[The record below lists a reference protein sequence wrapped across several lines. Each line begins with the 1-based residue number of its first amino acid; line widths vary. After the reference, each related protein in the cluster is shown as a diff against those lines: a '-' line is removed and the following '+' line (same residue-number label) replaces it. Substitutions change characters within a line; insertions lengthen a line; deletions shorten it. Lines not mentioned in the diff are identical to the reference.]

1 MKGGF
6 GKFLTFI
13 LGLVVGVLLVGG
25 TIAGVVYYAVAAVSV
40 NDVENYTKQE
50 FTFIDKDAEIRNK
63 SILDIYDMVKGGN
76 IKETTVSDA
85 KRIFGIDII
94 KILENSLEITV
105 DDKSREMLDAMK
117 VADVFKDNN
126 LKVVLNCFTLGDVLK
141 KADIDTTSGL
151 ASKPIVQEHISEPVI
166 DGFNALLK
174 SLEINEMTI
183 AEMQYLL
190 GVSFGA
196 GGVLDTVANVK
207 IGDLNSAINNIK
219 LEDVL
224 PDFDRDFYAEWDYQ
238 NNTAVLYRRSRAQ
251 FSPKTLIAANGTS
264 ECFEYVSNDKKVSGE
279 TYYLL
284 DADAGTI
291 KVSDDGNWKLKAGAE
306 LPYFKNRYDKSGNQN
321 RFGIAYVVPEDSHG
335 MTVTERYDADYSTKN
350 ESGLFY
356 YEYDFV
362 TATEAGVEYFYRVGA
377 AVRTKIQDATGTEP
391 AKYAEIIEWRGYV
404 ETTKADYFEAEPWK
418 TYGYSRDGKVTDE
431 ELREHPSTDSLARYA
446 LVHVGK
452 SEPVL
457 KALADETLNTLD
469 GAIGD
474 MKLGQVIEITDDSA
488 DILKKLKDSKI
499 SEIDK
504 DVKNVKV
511 GDIMKVVSDTTAE
524 KATDGA
530 YIALPA
536 LSAGKEYSGTFI
548 TAKYRDKTVDEDKT
562 VFLVKYKDGLTGF
575 GDRYNITEKASN
587 RVVVELAKKT
597 IGELQ
602 TVGIDD
608 LINTARLSDVMDIDG
623 DVFVSGDD
631 FLSIPKE
638 FVLDVDAKN
647 ENGFFRLAAKGEK
660 AEYKRVY
667 EGDGN
672 AVVKKLSTIGVNNIA
687 ARMDAV
693 VNSTLLKEV
702 VKVKE
707 RYKLRVATA
716 ADTGRKKYISLT
728 DVYVDPVY
736 EATEYAGTF
745 NVGYVDTDPD
755 TDIKFVRARGTIE
768 AGVTQY
774 VIVDKASSGV
784 LVGLQDKTIGTLS
797 TGVDEVV
804 NGATLSDVLEID
816 GKVYV
821 KATGF
826 DAAVATSYDKIGQHV
841 AYYKDGNLFLEA
853 GYVRNNNGDYVYL
866 DKEQDGTPVNDHIK
880 FGTLYNE
887 HGVAEANGAYF
898 KYNGNLYKLSDYK
911 RYKFDGETATVYY
924 ACIYNGESDKIL
936 SKMATMTVKDLAD
949 SGTMDKIVKD
959 MRIGDVMELN
969 DKNSVLYGLGNSK
982 ISSIEAEVSD
992 KIKVAT
998 LRDLN
1003 KWGNLGLKETDDELK
1018 KKVYYNGATIEV
1030 GDMKAVEFLIF
1041 AIKALPTL

>member
-13 LGLVVGVLLVGG
+13 LGIVVGVLLVGG

-105 DDKSREMLDAMK
+105 DDKSRETLGALK
-117 VADVFKDNN
+117 VADVFKDDN

-141 KADIDTTSGL
+141 KTGIDTTTGL

-174 SLEINEMTI
+174 SLELNEMTI

-219 LEDVL
+219 FEDVL
-224 PDFDRDFYAEWDYQ
+224 PDFDRDLYTEWDYQ

-251 FSPKTLIAANGTS
+251 FPQKTLIAANGTS
-264 ECFEYVSNDKKVSGE
+264 EYFEYVSNDKKVSGE

-431 ELREHPSTDSLARYA
+431 ELQEHPSTDSLARYA
-446 LVHVGK
+446 LMHVGK

-511 GDIMKVVSDTTAE
+511 GDIMKVVSVTTAE
-524 KATDGA
+524 KATDGE

-536 LSAGKEYSGTFI
+536 LSAGKEYKGTFI
-548 TAKYRDKTVDEDKT
+548 TAKDGDKTVY
-562 VFLVKYKDGLTGF
+562 LVKYKDGLAGF

-587 RVVVELAKKT
+587 GVVVALSEKT

-602 TVGIDD
+602 TAGIDD
-608 LINTARLSDVMDIDG
+608 LINTARLSDVMDVDG
-623 DVFVSGDD
+623 DVFV
-631 FLSIPKE
+631 
-638 FVLDVDAKN
+638 LDSTADAKFILDEDANN
-647 ENGFFRLAAKGEK
+647 ENGFFRLAAAGET

-687 ARMDAV
+687 ARMDDV
-693 VNSTLLKEV
+693 VNSTLLKEIV
-702 VKVKE
+702 EVKE
-707 RYKLRVATA
+707 RYKLKVATA
-716 ADTGRKKYISLT
+716 ADIGNTSVRKYISLA
-728 DVYVDPVY
+728 DVYAAP
-736 EATEYAGTF
+736 EYAGTF
-745 NVGYVDTDPD
+745 NVGYVETDPD
-755 TDIKFVRARGTIE
+755 TDIKFVRARGTIA

-821 KATGF
+821 KATDF
-826 DAAVATSYDKIGQHV
+826 DAAVATSYEKIGQHV

-887 HGVAEANGAYF
+887 HGVAETNGAYF

-911 RYKFDGETATVYY
+911 RYKFDGETATEYY
-924 ACIYNGESDKIL
+924 ACIYDGESDKIL

-969 DKNSVLYGLGNSK
+969 DTNSILYGLGNSK

-998 LRDLN
+998 LGELN
-1003 KWGNLGLKETDDELK
+1003 AWGNLGLTEAELNK
-1018 KKVYYNGATIEV
+1018 TIAGV
-1030 GDMKAVEFLIF
+1030 PIGNMKAVEFIRYV
-1041 AIKALPTL
+1041 ISTLP

>member
-105 DDKSREMLDAMK
+105 DDKSRETLGALK
-117 VADVFKDNN
+117 VADVFKDDN

-141 KADIDTTSGL
+141 KTGIDTTTGL

-174 SLEINEMTI
+174 SLELNEMTI

-219 LEDVL
+219 FEDVL
-224 PDFDRDFYAEWDYQ
+224 PDFDRDLYTEWDYQ

-251 FSPKTLIAANGTS
+251 FPQKTLIAANGTS
-264 ECFEYVSNDKKVSGE
+264 EYFEYVSNDKKVSGE

-291 KVSDDGNWKLKAGAE
+291 KVNNDGNWKLKAGAE

-321 RFGIAYVVPEDSHG
+321 RFGVAYVVPVDKNG
-335 MTVTERYDADYSTKN
+335 MTVTERFSDNACTVSD

-431 ELREHPSTDSLARYA
+431 ELQEHPSTDSLARYA
-446 LVHVGK
+446 LMHVGK

-511 GDIMKVVSDTTAE
+511 GDIMKVVSVTTAE
-524 KATDGA
+524 KATDGE

-536 LSAGKEYSGTFI
+536 LSAGKEYKGTFI
-548 TAKYRDKTVDEDKT
+548 TAKDGDKTVY
-562 VFLVKYKDGLTGF
+562 LVKYKDGLAGF

-587 RVVVELAKKT
+587 GVVVALADKT

-602 TVGIDD
+602 TAGIDD
-608 LINTARLSDVMDIDG
+608 LINTARLSDVMDVDG
-623 DVFVSGDD
+623 DVFV
-631 FLSIPKE
+631 
-638 FVLDVDAKN
+638 LDSTADAKFILDEDANN
-647 ENGFFRLAAKGEK
+647 ENGFFRLAAAGET

-687 ARMDAV
+687 ARMDDV

-702 VKVKE
+702 VEVKE
-707 RYKLRVATA
+707 RYKLKVATA
-716 ADTGRKKYISLT
+716 ADIGNTSVRKYISLA
-728 DVYVDPVY
+728 DVYAAPD
-736 EATEYAGTF
+736 YAGTF
-745 NVGYVDTDPD
+745 NVGYVETDPD

-768 AGVTQY
+768 ASVTQY

-821 KATGF
+821 KATDF

-853 GYVRNNNGDYVYL
+853 GYVRNNNGDYVLLSSGYYKPTARF
-866 DKEQDGTPVNDHIK
+866 DKTGGSYTSSPDGEWFQI
-880 FGTLYNE
+880 GTEWHNM
-887 HGVAEANGAYF
+887 N
-898 KYNGNLYKLSDYK
+898 DYK
-911 RYKFDGETATVYY
+911 RYNFDGETATEYY
-924 ACIYNGESDKIL
+924 ACIYDGESDKIL

-969 DKNSVLYGLGNSK
+969 DKNSILYGLGNSK

-998 LRDLN
+998 LRELN
-1003 KWGNLGLKETDDELK
+1003 AWGNLGMSE
-1018 KKVYYNGATIEV
+1018 ATL
-1030 GDMKAVEFLIF
+1030 D
-1041 AIKALPTL
+1041 AIKTANGGKDLTASEFFKGLKVGVDATGKPIIYFSLS

>member
-63 SILDIYDMVKGGN
+63 SILDIYDMMKGGN
-76 IKETTVSDA
+76 IKDTTVSDA

-105 DDKSREMLDAMK
+105 DDKSRETLGALK
-117 VADVFKDNN
+117 VADVFKDDN

-141 KADIDTTSGL
+141 KTGIDTTTGL

-174 SLEINEMTI
+174 SLELNEMTI

-207 IGDLNSAINNIK
+207 IGDLNSAINDIK
-219 LEDVL
+219 FEDVL
-224 PDFDRDFYAEWDYQ
+224 PDFDRDFYAEWDK
-238 NNTAVLYRRSRAQ
+238 TGAVLYKKESGGEIKLKQ
-251 FSPKTLIAANGTS
+251 LIEADGTS
-264 ECFEYVSNDKKVSGE
+264 EFFKFVNTEAKDPAK
-279 TYYLL
+279 TYYKLNREE
-284 DADAGTI
+284 GTI
-291 KVSDDGNWKLKAGAE
+291 KVSDDGNWELIKE
-306 LPYFKNRYDKSGNQN
+306 LPDFNNRYDISGKRN
-321 RFGIAYVVPEDSHG
+321 RFGLAYVVLVDDNQIKITKRYADRDCTVENEDG
-335 MTVTERYDADYSTKN
+335 MYYFKYTKDAAGTNYRY
-350 ESGLFY
+350 
-356 YEYDFV
+356 
-362 TATEAGVEYFYRVGA
+362 GA
-377 AVRTKIQDATGTEP
+377 AIRTKIQDATGTEP

-431 ELREHPSTDSLARYA
+431 ELTEYSSTDSLVRYA
-446 LVHVGK
+446 LMHVGK

-511 GDIMKVVSDTTAE
+511 GDIMKVVSVTTAE

-536 LSAGKEYSGTFI
+536 LSAGKEYKGTFI
-548 TAKYRDKTVDEDKT
+548 TAKDEDKT
-562 VFLVKYKDGLTGF
+562 VYLVKYKDGLAGF
-575 GDRYNITEKASN
+575 GDRYNIIEKASN
-587 RVVVELAKKT
+587 RVVVALADKT

-602 TVGIDD
+602 TAGIDD
-608 LINTARLSDVMDIDG
+608 LVNAARLSDVMDVDG
-623 DVFVSGDD
+623 DVFV
-631 FLSIPKE
+631 
-638 FVLDVDAKN
+638 LDSTADAKFILDLDAHG
-647 ENGFFRLAAKGEK
+647 ENGFFRLAAAGET

-672 AVVKKLSTIGVNNIA
+672 AVIKKLSTIGVNNIA
-687 ARMDAV
+687 ARMDDV

-702 VKVKE
+702 VEVKE
-707 RYKLRVATA
+707 RYKLKVATA
-716 ADTGRKKYISLT
+716 AEIGNTSVRKYISLA
-728 DVYVDPVY
+728 DVYAAP
-736 EATEYAGTF
+736 EYAGTF
-745 NVGYVDTDPD
+745 NVGYVETDPD
-755 TDIKFVRARGTIE
+755 TDIKFVRARGTI
-768 AGVTQY
+768 ATGVTQY

-821 KATGF
+821 KAADF
-826 DAAVATSYDKIGQHV
+826 DAAVATSHDKIGQHV

-853 GYVRNNNGDYVYL
+853 GYVRNNNGDYVLLSSGYYKPTARF
-866 DKEQDGTPVNDHIK
+866 DKTGESYTSSSDGEWFQI
-880 FGTLYNE
+880 GTEWHNM
-887 HGVAEANGAYF
+887 N
-898 KYNGNLYKLSDYK
+898 DYK
-911 RYKFDGETATVYY
+911 RYNFDGETAAEYY
-924 ACIYNGESDKIL
+924 ACIYDGESDKIL

-969 DKNSVLYGLGNSK
+969 DTNSVLYGLGNSK
-982 ISSIEAEVSD
+982 ISSIEAEVTD

-998 LRDLN
+998 IRDLN
-1003 KWGNLGLKETDDELK
+1003 KWGSLGLTEEELNK
-1018 KKVYYNGATIEV
+1018 TVKGTTIKVGE
-1030 GDMKAVEFLIF
+1030 MKAADFIRIAIRF
-1041 AIKALPTL
+1041 ATE

>member
-105 DDKSREMLDAMK
+105 DDKSRETLGALK
-117 VADVFKDNN
+117 VADVFKDDN

-141 KADIDTTSGL
+141 KTGIDTTTGL

-219 LEDVL
+219 FEDVL
-224 PDFDRDFYAEWDYQ
+224 PDFDRDLYTEWDYQ

-251 FSPKTLIAANGTS
+251 FPQKTLIAANGTS
-264 ECFEYVSNDKKVSGE
+264 EYFEYVPNDKKVSGE

-350 ESGLFY
+350 ESGMFY

-431 ELREHPSTDSLARYA
+431 ELTEYSSTDSLVRYA
-446 LVHVGK
+446 LMHVGK

-511 GDIMKVVSDTTAE
+511 GDIMKVVSVTTAE
-524 KATDGA
+524 KATDGE

-536 LSAGKEYSGTFI
+536 LSAGKEYKGTFI
-548 TAKYRDKTVDEDKT
+548 TAKDGDKTVY
-562 VFLVKYKDGLTGF
+562 LVKYKDGLAGF

-587 RVVVELAKKT
+587 GVVVALADKT

-602 TVGIDD
+602 TAGIDD
-608 LINTARLSDVMDIDG
+608 LVNAARLSSVMDIDG

-631 FLSIPKE
+631 FPSIPKE
-638 FVLDVDAKN
+638 YVLDGTDR
-647 ENGFFRLAAKGEK
+647 NGFFRLAAAGET

-707 RYKLRVATA
+707 RYKLKVATA
-716 ADTGRKKYISLT
+716 ADIDNTSVRKYISLA
-728 DVYVDPVY
+728 DVYA
-736 EATEYAGTF
+736 ATDYAGTF
-745 NVGYVDTDPD
+745 NVGYVESDPD
-755 TDIKFVRARGTIE
+755 TDIKFVRATGTI
-768 AGVTQY
+768 ATGVTQY

-821 KATGF
+821 KATDF
-826 DAAVATSYDKIGQHV
+826 DAAVALSHDKIGQHV

-887 HGVAEANGAYF
+887 HGVEETDGAYF

-911 RYKFDGETATVYY
+911 RYKFDGETATEYY
-924 ACIYNGESDKIL
+924 ACIYDGESDKIL

-969 DKNSVLYGLGNSK
+969 DKNSILYGLGNSK
-982 ISSIEAEVSD
+982 ISSIEDEVSD

-998 LRDLN
+998 LRELN
-1003 KWGNLGLKETDDELK
+1003 AWGNLGMSE
-1018 KKVYYNGATIEV
+1018 ATL
-1030 GDMKAVEFLIF
+1030 D
-1041 AIKALPTL
+1041 AIKAANGGKDLTASEFFKGLNARFVDGKLEIYFKFE

>member
-105 DDKSREMLDAMK
+105 DDKSRETLGALK
-117 VADVFKDNN
+117 VADVFKGDN

-141 KADIDTTSGL
+141 KTGIDTTTGL

-219 LEDVL
+219 FEDVL
-224 PDFDRDFYAEWDYQ
+224 PDFDRDFYAEW
-238 NNTAVLYRRSRAQ
+238 NNTGAVLYKKESGGEIKLKQ
-251 FSPKTLIAANGTS
+251 LIEADGTS
-264 ECFEYVSNDKKVSGE
+264 EFFKFVNTEAKDPAK
-279 TYYLL
+279 TYYKLNREE
-284 DADAGTI
+284 GTI
-291 KVSDDGNWKLKAGAE
+291 KVSDDGNWELIKE
-306 LPYFKNRYDKSGNQN
+306 LPDFNNRYDISGKRN
-321 RFGIAYVVPEDSHG
+321 RFGLAYVVLVDDNGIKITKRYADKECTVENEDG
-335 MTVTERYDADYSTKN
+335 MYYFKYTKDAAGTNYRY
-350 ESGLFY
+350 
-356 YEYDFV
+356 
-362 TATEAGVEYFYRVGA
+362 GA
-377 AVRTKIQDATGTEP
+377 AIRTKIEGTDP
-391 AKYAEIIEWRGYV
+391 AQYKEVIEWRGYV
-404 ETTKADYFEAEPWK
+404 ETTDGFVNTTPE
-418 TYGYSRDGKVTDE
+418 TYGYSSLAQYEKE
-431 ELREHPSTDSLARYA
+431 ELVKQETPDLIICA

-511 GDIMKVVSDTTAE
+511 GDIMKVVSVTTAE

-536 LSAGKEYSGTFI
+536 LPAGKEYKGTFI
-548 TAKYRDKTVDEDKT
+548 TAKDGDKTVY
-562 VFLVKYKDGLTGF
+562 LVKYKDGLIGF

-587 RVVVELAKKT
+587 GVVVALADKT

-602 TVGIDD
+602 TAGIDD
-608 LINTARLSDVMDIDG
+608 LVNAARLSDVMDVDG
-623 DVFVSGDD
+623 DVFVEDASG
-631 FLSIPKE
+631 E
-638 FVLDVDAKN
+638 FVLDVDSAGK
-647 ENGFFRLAAKGEK
+647 NGFFRLATAGET

-667 EGDGN
+667 EGGGN

-687 ARMDAV
+687 ARMDDV

-702 VKVKE
+702 VEVKE
-707 RYKLRVATA
+707 RYELKKATTDEI
-716 ADTGRKKYISLT
+716 ADNSIKKYFDLT
-728 DVYVDPVY
+728 AIYGNAETVF
-736 EATEYAGTF
+736 EGAF
-745 NVGYVDTDPD
+745 NVGY
-755 TDIKFVRARGTIE
+755 DIEDSDKKDIRFVSVGDAALPAGT
-768 AGVTQY
+768 TQY
-774 VIVDKASSGV
+774 VIAKKASSGV

-797 TGVDEVV
+797 TGIDEVV
-804 NGATLSDVLEID
+804 NRATLLDVLEID
-816 GKVYV
+816 GRVYV
-821 KATGF
+821 KAN
-826 DAAVATSYDKIGQHV
+826 DYADAVALSNAKIGQHV
-841 AYYKDGNLFLEA
+841 AYYKEANLFLEA
-853 GYVRNNNGDYVYL
+853 DYIRNNKGTYVFIDAKYY
-866 DKEQDGTPVNDHIK
+866 K
-880 FGTLYNE
+880 F
-887 HGVAEANGAYF
+887 
-898 KYNGNLYKLSDYK
+898 GNLYKETATGYVVDNDNGTHFLYEGNYYKIADYK
-911 RYKFDGETATVYY
+911 RYNFDGETVTEFY
-924 ACIYNGESDKIL
+924 ACVYEGKTEKIL
-936 SKMATMTVKDLAD
+936 AKMATMTIQDLAKE
-949 SGTMDKIVKD
+949 GTMEKVMND
-959 MRIGDVMELN
+959 MRLNEVMKIK
-969 DKNSVLYGLGNSK
+969 DSTSILYGLDNSK
-982 ISSIEAEVSD
+982 LSSIEAEVTD
-992 KIKVAT
+992 KIKDAT
-998 LRDLN
+998 LRELN
-1003 KWGNLGLKETDDELK
+1003 IWGNLGLKETDDELK

-1030 GDMKAVEFLIF
+1030 GDMKAVEFLIL
-1041 AIKALPTL
+1041 AIKALPTLP

>member
-40 NDVENYTKQE
+40 NDVEKYTKQE

-105 DDKSREMLDAMK
+105 DAKSRETLGAMK

-141 KADIDTTSGL
+141 KTGIDTTSGL

-219 LEDVL
+219 FEDVL

-251 FSPKTLIAANGTS
+251 FAQKTLIAANGTS
-264 ECFEYVSNDKKVSGE
+264 EYFEYVSNDKKVSGE

-362 TATEAGVEYFYRVGA
+362 TTTETGVEYFYRVGA

-431 ELREHPSTDSLARYA
+431 ELREYPSTDSLARYA

-511 GDIMKVVSDTTAE
+511 GDIMKVVSVTTAE

-536 LSAGKEYSGTFI
+536 LSAGKEYKGTFI
-548 TAKYRDKTVDEDKT
+548 TAKDGDKTVY
-562 VFLVKYKDGLTGF
+562 LVKYKDGLTGF
-575 GDRYNITEKASN
+575 GDRYNIKEKASN
-587 RVVVELAKKT
+587 GVVVALADKT

-602 TVGIDD
+602 TAGIDD
-608 LINTARLSDVMDIDG
+608 LINTALLSDVMDIDG
-623 DVFVSGDD
+623 DVFVEDASG
-631 FLSIPKE
+631 E
-638 FVLDVDAKN
+638 FILDLDENN
-647 ENGFFRLAAKGEK
+647 ENGFFRLAAGET
-660 AEYKRVY
+660 AEHKYKRVY

-687 ARMDAV
+687 ARMDDV

-702 VKVKE
+702 VEVKE

-716 ADTGRKKYISLT
+716 ADIDNTSVRKYISLA
-728 DVYVDPVY
+728 DVYAAP
-736 EATEYAGTF
+736 EYAGTF
-745 NVGYVDTDPD
+745 NVGYVETDPD
-755 TDIKFVRARGTIE
+755 TDIKFVRATGTIA

-821 KATGF
+821 KAADF
-826 DAAVATSYDKIGQHV
+826 DAAVATSYEKIGQHV

-880 FGTLYNE
+880 FGTRYNE
-887 HGVAEANGAYF
+887 HGVEEADGAYF

-911 RYKFDGETATVYY
+911 RFKFDGETAAEYY
-924 ACIYNGESDKIL
+924 ACIYDGESDKIL

-969 DKNSVLYGLGNSK
+969 DKNSILYGLGNSK

-998 LRDLN
+998 LRELN
-1003 KWGNLGLKETDDELK
+1003 AWGNLGMSE
-1018 KKVYYNGATIEV
+1018 ATL
-1030 GDMKAVEFLIF
+1030 D
-1041 AIKALPTL
+1041 AIKAANGGKDLTASDFFKGLKVGVDATGKPIVYFSLS

>member
-105 DDKSREMLDAMK
+105 DDKSRETLGALK
-117 VADVFKDNN
+117 VADVFKDDN

-141 KADIDTTSGL
+141 KTGIDTTTGL

-174 SLEINEMTI
+174 SLELNEMTI

-219 LEDVL
+219 FEDVL
-224 PDFDRDFYAEWDYQ
+224 PDFDRDLYTEWDYQ

-251 FSPKTLIAANGTS
+251 FPQKTLIAANGTS
-264 ECFEYVSNDKKVSGE
+264 EYFEYVSNDKKVSGE

-291 KVSDDGNWKLKAGAE
+291 KVSDAGNWKLKAGAE

-404 ETTKADYFEAEPWK
+404 ETTKADYFAAEPWK

-431 ELREHPSTDSLARYA
+431 ELQEHPSTDSLARYA
-446 LVHVGK
+446 LMHVGK

-511 GDIMKVVSDTTAE
+511 GDIMKVVSVTTAE

-536 LSAGKEYSGTFI
+536 LSAGKEYKGTFI
-548 TAKYRDKTVDEDKT
+548 TAKDGDKTVY
-562 VFLVKYKDGLTGF
+562 LVKYKDGLAGF

-587 RVVVELAKKT
+587 GVVVALSEKT

-602 TVGIDD
+602 TAGIDD
-608 LINTARLSDVMDIDG
+608 LVNAARLSDVMDVDG
-623 DVFVSGDD
+623 DVFV
-631 FLSIPKE
+631 
-638 FVLDVDAKN
+638 LDSTADAKFILDEDANN
-647 ENGFFRLAAKGEK
+647 ENGFFRLAAAGET

-672 AVVKKLSTIGVNNIA
+672 AVIKKLSTIGVNNIA
-687 ARMDAV
+687 ARMDDV

-702 VKVKE
+702 VEVKE

-716 ADTGRKKYISLT
+716 AEIANTSVRKYISLA
-728 DVYVDPVY
+728 DVYAAP
-736 EATEYAGTF
+736 EYAGTF
-745 NVGYVDTDPD
+745 NVGYVETDPD
-755 TDIKFVRARGTIE
+755 TDIKFVRARGTIA

-821 KATGF
+821 KAADF
-826 DAAVATSYDKIGQHV
+826 DAAVATSHDKIGQHV

-853 GYVRNNNGDYVYL
+853 GYVRNNNGDYVLLSSGYYKPTARF
-866 DKEQDGTPVNDHIK
+866 DKTGGSYTSSPDGEWFQI
-880 FGTLYNE
+880 GTEWHNM
-887 HGVAEANGAYF
+887 N
-898 KYNGNLYKLSDYK
+898 DYK
-911 RYKFDGETATVYY
+911 RFKFDGETASEYY
-924 ACIYNGESDKIL
+924 ACIYDGESDKIL

-969 DKNSVLYGLGNSK
+969 DTNSILYELGNSK

-998 LRDLN
+998 LGELN
-1003 KWGNLGLKETDDELK
+1003 AWGNLGLTEAELNK
-1018 KKVYYNGATIEV
+1018 TIAGV
-1030 GDMKAVEFLIF
+1030 PIGNMKAVEFIRYV
-1041 AIKALPTL
+1041 ISTLP

>member
-76 IKETTVSDA
+76 IKETTVPDA

-105 DDKSREMLDAMK
+105 DDKSRETLGAMK

-141 KADIDTTSGL
+141 KTGIDTTSGL

-219 LEDVL
+219 FEDVL
-224 PDFDRDFYAEWDYQ
+224 PDFDRDLYTEWDYQ

-251 FSPKTLIAANGTS
+251 FPQKTLIAANGTS
-264 ECFEYVSNDKKVSGE
+264 EYFEYVSNDKKVSGE

-446 LVHVGK
+446 LMHVGK

-511 GDIMKVVSDTTAE
+511 GDIMKVVSVTTAK

-536 LSAGKEYSGTFI
+536 LSAGKEYKGTFI
-548 TAKYRDKTVDEDKT
+548 TAKDGDKTVY
-562 VFLVKYKDGLTGF
+562 LVKYKDGLAGF

-587 RVVVELAKKT
+587 GVVVALADKT

-602 TVGIDD
+602 TAGIDD
-608 LINTARLSDVMDIDG
+608 LVNAARLSDVMDVDG
-623 DVFVSGDD
+623 DVFV
-631 FLSIPKE
+631 
-638 FVLDVDAKN
+638 LDSTAEAKFILDEDAHG
-647 ENGFFRLAAKGEK
+647 ENGFFRLAAAGET

-687 ARMDAV
+687 ARMDDV

-702 VKVKE
+702 VEVKE

-716 ADTGRKKYISLT
+716 AAIGNTSVRKYISLA
-728 DVYVDPVY
+728 DVYAAPD
-736 EATEYAGTF
+736 YAGTF
-745 NVGYVDTDPD
+745 NVGYVETDPD
-755 TDIKFVRARGTIE
+755 KDIKFVRATGTIA

-821 KATGF
+821 KAADF
-826 DAAVATSYDKIGQHV
+826 DAAVATSYEKIGQHV

-853 GYVRNNNGDYVYL
+853 GYVRNNNGDYVL
-866 DKEQDGTPVNDHIK
+866 LSTG
-880 FGTLYNE
+880 
-887 HGVAEANGAYF
+887 YF
-898 KYNGNLYKLSDYK
+898 KPTSRFHKTGGSYTSSPDGEWFQIGTEWHNMNDYK
-911 RYKFDGETATVYY
+911 RFKFDGETATEYY

-982 ISSIEAEVSD
+982 ISSIEADVSD

-998 LRDLN
+998 LRELN
-1003 KWGNLGLKETDDELK
+1003 AWGNLGLTEAELNK
-1018 KKVYYNGATIEV
+1018 TVKGTTIKA
-1030 GDMKAVEFLIF
+1030 GDMKAADFIRI
-1041 AIKALPTL
+1041 AIRLATE

>member
-25 TIAGVVYYAVAAVSV
+25 TIAGVVYYAVAAVSI

-105 DDKSREMLDAMK
+105 DDKSRETLGALK
-117 VADVFKDNN
+117 IADVFKGDN

-141 KADIDTTSGL
+141 KTGIDTTEGL

-219 LEDVL
+219 FEDVL
-224 PDFDRDFYAEWDYQ
+224 PDFDRDFYAEWD
-238 NNTAVLYRRSRAQ
+238 NTGAVLYKKESGGEIKLKQ
-251 FSPKTLIAANGTS
+251 LIEADGTS
-264 ECFEYVSNDKKVSGE
+264 EFFKFVNTEAKDPAK
-279 TYYLL
+279 TYYKLNREE
-284 DADAGTI
+284 GTI
-291 KVSDDGNWKLKAGAE
+291 KVSDDGNWELIKE
-306 LPYFKNRYDKSGNQN
+306 LPDFNNRYDISGKRN
-321 RFGIAYVVPEDSHG
+321 RFGLAYVVLVDDNQIKITKRYADRDCTVESEDG
-335 MTVTERYDADYSTKN
+335 MYYFKYTKDAAGTNYRY
-350 ESGLFY
+350 
-356 YEYDFV
+356 
-362 TATEAGVEYFYRVGA
+362 GA
-377 AVRTKIQDATGTEP
+377 AIRTKIEGTDP
-391 AKYAEIIEWRGYV
+391 AQYKEVIEWRGYV
-404 ETTKADYFEAEPWK
+404 EATDGFVNTIPE
-418 TYGYSRDGKVTDE
+418 TYGYSSPAQYEKE
-431 ELREHPSTDSLARYA
+431 ELVKQETPDLIICA

-511 GDIMKVVSDTTAE
+511 GDIMKVVSVTTAE
-524 KATDGA
+524 KAADGE

-536 LSAGKEYSGTFI
+536 LPAGKEYKGTFI
-548 TAKYRDKTVDEDKT
+548 TAKDGDKTVY
-562 VFLVKYKDGLTGF
+562 LVKYKEGLVGF
-575 GDRYNITEKASN
+575 GDSDRYNITEKASN
-587 RVVVELAKKT
+587 GVVVALSEKT

-602 TVGIDD
+602 TAGIDD
-608 LINTARLSDVMDIDG
+608 LVNAARLSDVMDVDG
-623 DVFVSGDD
+623 DVFV
-631 FLSIPKE
+631 
-638 FVLDVDAKN
+638 LDSTADAKFILDLDAHG
-647 ENGFFRLAAKGEK
+647 ENGFFRLAAAGET

-687 ARMDAV
+687 ARMDDV

-702 VKVKE
+702 VEVKE

-716 ADTGRKKYISLT
+716 AEIADANVKKYISLT
-728 DVYVDPVY
+728 DVH
-736 EATEYAGTF
+736 EALEYAGTF
-745 NVGYVDTDPD
+745 NVGYVETDPG
-755 TDIKFVRARGTIE
+755 TDIKFVRATGTI
-768 AGVTQY
+768 ATGVTQY

-804 NGATLSDVLEID
+804 NGAALSDVLEID

-821 KATGF
+821 KATDF
-826 DAAVATSYDKIGQHV
+826 DAAVALSYAKIGQHV

-866 DKEQDGTPVNDHIK
+866 DKEQDGTMVNDHIK

-887 HGVAEANGAYF
+887 HGVEETDGAYF

-911 RYKFDGETATVYY
+911 RFKFDGETAAEYY
-924 ACIYNGESDKIL
+924 ACIYEGESDKIL

-969 DKNSVLYGLGNSK
+969 DKNSILYGLGNSK
-982 ISSIEAEVSD
+982 ISSIEAVVSD
-992 KIKVAT
+992 KIKGAT

-1003 KWGNLGLKETDDELK
+1003 TWGNLGMSEATLNAM
-1018 KKVYYNGATIEV
+1018 KVANDNEDLTAS
-1030 GDMKAVEFLIF
+1030 EFFKGLTFGYDASGKPIIYF
-1041 AIKALPTL
+1041 SLS

>member
-105 DDKSREMLDAMK
+105 DDKSRETLGALK
-117 VADVFKDNN
+117 VADVFKDDN

-141 KADIDTTSGL
+141 KTGIDTTTGL

-174 SLEINEMTI
+174 SLELNEMTI

-207 IGDLNSAINNIK
+207 IGDLNSAINDIK
-219 LEDVL
+219 FEDVL
-224 PDFDRDFYAEWDYQ
+224 PDFDRDLYTEWDYQ

-251 FSPKTLIAANGTS
+251 FPQKTLIAANGTS
-264 ECFEYVSNDKKVSGE
+264 EYFEYVSNDKKVSGE

-291 KVSDDGNWKLKAGAE
+291 KVSDAGNWKLKAGAE

-377 AVRTKIQDATGTEP
+377 AVRTKIQDATGSEP

-431 ELREHPSTDSLARYA
+431 ELQEHPSTDSLARYA
-446 LVHVGK
+446 LMHVGK

-511 GDIMKVVSDTTAE
+511 GDIMKVVSVTTAE

-536 LSAGKEYSGTFI
+536 LSAGKEYKGTFI
-548 TAKYRDKTVDEDKT
+548 TAKDGDKTVY
-562 VFLVKYKDGLTGF
+562 LVKYKDGLAGF

-587 RVVVELAKKT
+587 GVVVALADKT

-602 TVGIDD
+602 TAGIDD
-608 LINTARLSDVMDIDG
+608 LVNTARLSDVMDVDG
-623 DVFVSGDD
+623 DVFV
-631 FLSIPKE
+631 
-638 FVLDVDAKN
+638 LDSTADAKFILDKDAHG
-647 ENGFFRLAAKGEK
+647 ENGFFRLAAAGET

-672 AVVKKLSTIGVNNIA
+672 AVIKKLSTIGVNNIA
-687 ARMDAV
+687 ARMDDV

-702 VKVKE
+702 VEVKE
-707 RYKLRVATA
+707 RYKLKVATA
-716 ADTGRKKYISLT
+716 ADIGNTSVRKYISLA
-728 DVYVDPVY
+728 DVYAAP
-736 EATEYAGTF
+736 EYAGTF
-745 NVGYVDTDPD
+745 NVGYVETDPD
-755 TDIKFVRARGTIE
+755 TDIKFVRARGTIA

-804 NGATLSDVLEID
+804 NRATLSDVLEID

-821 KATGF
+821 KAADF
-826 DAAVATSYDKIGQHV
+826 DAAVATSHDKIGQHV

-853 GYVRNNNGDYVYL
+853 GYIRNNNGDYVLLSSGYYKPTARF
-866 DKEQDGTPVNDHIK
+866 DKTGGSYTSSPDGEWFQI
-880 FGTLYNE
+880 GTEWHNM
-887 HGVAEANGAYF
+887 N
-898 KYNGNLYKLSDYK
+898 DYK
-911 RYKFDGETATVYY
+911 RFKFDGETASEYY
-924 ACIYNGESDKIL
+924 ACIYDGESDKIL

-969 DKNSVLYGLGNSK
+969 DKNSILYGLGNSK

-998 LRDLN
+998 LRELN
-1003 KWGNLGLKETDDELK
+1003 AWGNLGMSE
-1018 KKVYYNGATIEV
+1018 ATL
-1030 GDMKAVEFLIF
+1030 D
-1041 AIKALPTL
+1041 AIKTANGGKDLTASEFFKGLKVGVDATGKPIIYFSLS

>member
-105 DDKSREMLDAMK
+105 DDKSRETLGALK
-117 VADVFKDNN
+117 VADVFKDDN

-141 KADIDTTSGL
+141 KTGIDTTTGL

-219 LEDVL
+219 FEDVL
-224 PDFDRDFYAEWDYQ
+224 PDFDRDFYAEWDK
-238 NNTAVLYRRSRAQ
+238 TGAVLYKKESGGEIKLKQ
-251 FSPKTLIAANGTS
+251 LIEADGTS
-264 ECFEYVSNDKKVSGE
+264 EFFKFVNTEAKDPAK
-279 TYYLL
+279 TYYKLNREE
-284 DADAGTI
+284 GTI
-291 KVSDDGNWKLKAGAE
+291 KVSDDGNWELIKE
-306 LPYFKNRYDKSGNQN
+306 LPDFNNRYDISGKRN
-321 RFGIAYVVPEDSHG
+321 RFGLAYVVLVDDNQIKITKRYADRDCTVENEDG
-335 MTVTERYDADYSTKN
+335 MYYFKYTKDAAGTNYRY
-350 ESGLFY
+350 
-356 YEYDFV
+356 
-362 TATEAGVEYFYRVGA
+362 GA
-377 AVRTKIQDATGTEP
+377 AIRTKIEGTDP
-391 AKYAEIIEWRGYV
+391 AQYKEVIEWRGYV
-404 ETTKADYFEAEPWK
+404 EATDGFVNTTPE
-418 TYGYSRDGKVTDE
+418 TYGYSSPAQYEKE
-431 ELREHPSTDSLARYA
+431 ELVKQETPDLIICA

-511 GDIMKVVSDTTAE
+511 GDIMKVVSVTTAE
-524 KATDGA
+524 KATDGE

-536 LSAGKEYSGTFI
+536 LSAGKEYKGTFI
-548 TAKYRDKTVDEDKT
+548 TAKDGDKTVY
-562 VFLVKYKDGLTGF
+562 LVKYKDGLAGF

-587 RVVVELAKKT
+587 GVVVALSEKT

-602 TVGIDD
+602 TAGIDD
-608 LINTARLSDVMDIDG
+608 LVNAARLSDVMDVDG
-623 DVFVSGDD
+623 DVFV
-631 FLSIPKE
+631 
-638 FVLDVDAKN
+638 LDSTADAKFILDEDANN
-647 ENGFFRLAAKGEK
+647 ENGFFRLAAAGET

-687 ARMDAV
+687 ARMDDV

-702 VKVKE
+702 VEVKE
-707 RYKLRVATA
+707 RYKLKVATA
-716 ADTGRKKYISLT
+716 ADKGNTSVRKYISLA
-728 DVYVDPVY
+728 DVYAAP
-736 EATEYAGTF
+736 EYAGTF
-745 NVGYVDTDPD
+745 NVGYVETDPD
-755 TDIKFVRARGTIE
+755 TDIKFVRARGTIA

-804 NGATLSDVLEID
+804 NRATLSDVLEID

-821 KATGF
+821 KAADF
-826 DAAVATSYDKIGQHV
+826 DAAVATSHDKIGQHV

-853 GYVRNNNGDYVYL
+853 GYVRNNNGDYVLLSSGYYKPTARF
-866 DKEQDGTPVNDHIK
+866 DKTGGSYTSSPDGEWFQI
-880 FGTLYNE
+880 GTEWHNM
-887 HGVAEANGAYF
+887 N
-898 KYNGNLYKLSDYK
+898 DYK
-911 RYKFDGETATVYY
+911 RFKFDGETADEYY
-924 ACIYNGESDKIL
+924 ACIYDGESDKIL

-969 DKNSVLYGLGNSK
+969 DTNSILYELGNSK

-998 LRDLN
+998 VGELN
-1003 KWGNLGLKETDDELK
+1003 AWGNLGLTEAELNK
-1018 KKVYYNGATIEV
+1018 TIAGV
-1030 GDMKAVEFLIF
+1030 PIGNMKAVEFIRYV
-1041 AIKALPTL
+1041 ISTLP

>member
-25 TIAGVVYYAVAAVSV
+25 TIAGVVYYAVAAVSI
-40 NDVENYTKQE
+40 NDVEKYTKQE
-50 FTFIDKDAEIRNK
+50 FTFIDKDAEIRSK

-105 DDKSREMLDAMK
+105 DDKSRETLGALK
-117 VADVFKDNN
+117 VADVFKDDN

-141 KADIDTTSGL
+141 KTGIDTTTGL
-151 ASKPIVQEHISEPVI
+151 ASKPLVQEHISEPVI

-174 SLEINEMTI
+174 SLELNEMTI

-219 LEDVL
+219 FEDVL
-224 PDFDRDFYAEWDYQ
+224 PDFDRDFYAEWD
-238 NNTAVLYRRSRAQ
+238 NTGAVLYKKESGGEIKLKQ
-251 FSPKTLIAANGTS
+251 LIEADGTS
-264 ECFEYVSNDKKVSGE
+264 EFFKFVNTEAKDPAK
-279 TYYLL
+279 TYYKLNREE
-284 DADAGTI
+284 GTI
-291 KVSDDGNWKLKAGAE
+291 KVSDDGNWELIKE
-306 LPYFKNRYDKSGNQN
+306 LPDFNNRYDISGKRN
-321 RFGIAYVVPEDSHG
+321 RFGLAYVVLVDDNQIKITKRYADRDCTIENEDG
-335 MTVTERYDADYSTKN
+335 MYYFKYTKDAAGTNYRY
-350 ESGLFY
+350 
-356 YEYDFV
+356 
-362 TATEAGVEYFYRVGA
+362 GA
-377 AVRTKIQDATGTEP
+377 AIRTKIEGTDP
-391 AKYAEIIEWRGYV
+391 AQYKEVIEWRGYV
-404 ETTKADYFEAEPWK
+404 EATDGFVNTTPE
-418 TYGYSRDGKVTDE
+418 TYGYSSPAQYEKE
-431 ELREHPSTDSLARYA
+431 ELVKQETPDLIICA

-511 GDIMKVVSDTTAE
+511 GDIMKVVSVTTAE

-536 LSAGKEYSGTFI
+536 LSAGKEYKGTFI
-548 TAKYRDKTVDEDKT
+548 TAKDGDKDVY
-562 VFLVKYKDGLTGF
+562 LVKYKDGLVGF
-575 GDRYNITEKASN
+575 GDRYNIREKASN
-587 RVVVELAKKT
+587 GVVVALADKT

-602 TVGIDD
+602 TAGIDD
-608 LINTARLSDVMDIDG
+608 LINTALLSGVMDIDG
-623 DVFVSGDD
+623 DVFVSD
-631 FLSIPKE
+631 STA
-638 FVLDVDAKN
+638 DAKFILDEDAHG
-647 ENGFFRLAAKGEK
+647 ENGFFRLAAAGET

-687 ARMDAV
+687 ARMDDV

-702 VKVKE
+702 VEVKE
-707 RYKLRVATA
+707 RYKLKVATA
-716 ADTGRKKYISLT
+716 TEIGDTSVRKYISLA
-728 DVYVDPVY
+728 DVYA
-736 EATEYAGTF
+736 ATDYAGTF
-745 NVGYVDTDPD
+745 NVGYVETDPD
-755 TDIKFVRARGTIE
+755 TDIKFVRATGTISE
-768 AGVTQY
+768 GVTQY
-774 VIVDKASSGV
+774 VIVEKASSGV

-804 NGATLSDVLEID
+804 NNAKLSDVLEID

-821 KATGF
+821 KATDF
-826 DAAVATSYDKIGQHV
+826 DEAVAISHDKIGQSV

-853 GYVRNNNGDYVYL
+853 GYVRNNNGDYVRL
-866 DKEQDGTPVNDHIK
+866 SSG
-880 FGTLYNE
+880 
-887 HGVAEANGAYF
+887 YF
-898 KYNGNLYKLSDYK
+898 KPTSRFNKIGGSYTSSPDGEWFQIGTEWHNMNDYK
-911 RYKFDGETATVYY
+911 RYKFDGENEEYY
-924 ACIYNGESDKIL
+924 ACIYDGESDKIL

-969 DKNSVLYGLGNSK
+969 DENSVLYGLGNSK

-992 KIKVAT
+992 KIKDAT
-998 LRDLN
+998 LRELN
-1003 KWGNLGLKETDDELK
+1003 TWGNLGMSE
-1018 KKVYYNGATIEV
+1018 ATH
-1030 GDMKAVEFLIF
+1030 D
-1041 AIKALPTL
+1041 AIKVANGGEDLTASEFFKGLNVRFVDGKLEIYFKFE

>member
-25 TIAGVVYYAVAAVSV
+25 TIAGVVYYAVAAVSI
-40 NDVENYTKQE
+40 NDVEKYTKQE
-50 FTFIDKDAEIRNK
+50 FTFIDKDAEIRSK

-105 DDKSREMLDAMK
+105 DDKSRETLGALK
-117 VADVFKDNN
+117 VADVFKDDN

-141 KADIDTTSGL
+141 KTGIDTTTGL
-151 ASKPIVQEHISEPVI
+151 ASKPLVQEHISEPVI

-174 SLEINEMTI
+174 SLELNEMTI

-219 LEDVL
+219 FEDVL
-224 PDFDRDFYAEWDYQ
+224 PDFDRDFYAEWD
-238 NNTAVLYRRSRAQ
+238 NTGAVLYKKESGGEIKLNQ
-251 FSPKTLIAANGTS
+251 FIEADGTS
-264 ECFEYVSNDKKVSGE
+264 EFFKFVNTEAKDPAK
-279 TYYLL
+279 TYYKLNREE
-284 DADAGTI
+284 GTI
-291 KVSDDGNWKLKAGAE
+291 KVSDDGNWELIKE
-306 LPYFKNRYDKSGNQN
+306 LPDFNNRYDISGKRN
-321 RFGIAYVVPEDSHG
+321 RFGLAYVVLVDDNQIKITKRYADRDCTIENEDG
-335 MTVTERYDADYSTKN
+335 MYYFKYTKDAAGTNYRY
-350 ESGLFY
+350 
-356 YEYDFV
+356 
-362 TATEAGVEYFYRVGA
+362 GA
-377 AVRTKIQDATGTEP
+377 AIRTKIEGTDP
-391 AKYAEIIEWRGYV
+391 AQYKEVIEWRGYV
-404 ETTKADYFEAEPWK
+404 EATDGFVNTTPE
-418 TYGYSRDGKVTDE
+418 TYGYSSPAQYEKE
-431 ELREHPSTDSLARYA
+431 ELVKQETPDLIICA

-511 GDIMKVVSDTTAE
+511 GDIMKVVSVTTAE

-536 LSAGKEYSGTFI
+536 LSAGKGYKGTFI
-548 TAKYRDKTVDEDKT
+548 TAKDGDKDVY
-562 VFLVKYKDGLTGF
+562 LVKYKDGLVGF
-575 GDRYNITEKASN
+575 GDRYNIREKASN
-587 RVVVELAKKT
+587 GVVVALADKT

-602 TVGIDD
+602 TAGIDD
-608 LINTARLSDVMDIDG
+608 LINTALLSGVMDIDG
-623 DVFVSGDD
+623 DVFVSD
-631 FLSIPKE
+631 STA
-638 FVLDVDAKN
+638 DAKFILDEDAHG
-647 ENGFFRLAAKGEK
+647 ENGFFRLAAAGET

-687 ARMDAV
+687 ARMDDV

-702 VKVKE
+702 VEVKE
-707 RYKLRVATA
+707 RYKLKVATA
-716 ADTGRKKYISLT
+716 TEIGDTSVRKYISLADVSAAT
-728 DVYVDPVY
+728 D
-736 EATEYAGTF
+736 YAGTF
-745 NVGYVDTDPD
+745 NVGYVETDPD
-755 TDIKFVRARGTIE
+755 TDIKFVRATGTISE
-768 AGVTQY
+768 GVTQY

-804 NGATLSDVLEID
+804 NNAKLSDVLEID

-821 KATGF
+821 KATDF
-826 DAAVATSYDKIGQHV
+826 DEAVAISHDKIGQSV

-853 GYVRNNNGDYVYL
+853 GYVRNNNGDYVRL
-866 DKEQDGTPVNDHIK
+866 SSG
-880 FGTLYNE
+880 
-887 HGVAEANGAYF
+887 YF
-898 KYNGNLYKLSDYK
+898 KPTSRFNKIGGSYTSSPDGEWFQIGTEWHNMNDYK
-911 RYKFDGETATVYY
+911 RYKFDGENEEYY
-924 ACIYNGESDKIL
+924 ACIYDGESDKIL

-969 DKNSVLYGLGNSK
+969 DENSVLYGLGNSK

-992 KIKVAT
+992 KIKDAT
-998 LRDLN
+998 LRELN
-1003 KWGNLGLKETDDELK
+1003 TWGNLGLTDEELNK
-1018 KKVYYNGATIEV
+1018 TVKGTSIKA
-1030 GDMKAVEFLIF
+1030 GDMKAADFIRI
-1041 AIKALPTL
+1041 AISLATE

>member
-25 TIAGVVYYAVAAVSV
+25 TIAGVVYYAVAAVSI
-40 NDVENYTKQE
+40 NDVEKYTKQE

-105 DDKSREMLDAMK
+105 DDKSRETLGALK
-117 VADVFKDNN
+117 VADVFKDDN

-141 KADIDTTSGL
+141 KTGIDTTTGL

-174 SLEINEMTI
+174 SLELNEMTI

-219 LEDVL
+219 FEDVL
-224 PDFDRDFYAEWDYQ
+224 PDFDRDFYAEWD
-238 NNTAVLYRRSRAQ
+238 NTGAVLYKKESGGEIKLKQ
-251 FSPKTLIAANGTS
+251 LIEADGTS
-264 ECFEYVSNDKKVSGE
+264 EFFKFVNTEAKDPAK
-279 TYYLL
+279 TYYKLNREE
-284 DADAGTI
+284 GTI
-291 KVSDDGNWKLKAGAE
+291 KVSDDGNWELIKE
-306 LPYFKNRYDKSGNQN
+306 LPDFNNRYDISGKRN
-321 RFGIAYVVPEDSHG
+321 RFGLAYVVLVDDNQIKITKRYADRDCTIENEDG
-335 MTVTERYDADYSTKN
+335 MYYFKYTKDAAGTNYRY
-350 ESGLFY
+350 
-356 YEYDFV
+356 
-362 TATEAGVEYFYRVGA
+362 GA
-377 AVRTKIQDATGTEP
+377 AIRTKIEGTDP
-391 AKYAEIIEWRGYV
+391 AQYKEVIEWRGYV
-404 ETTKADYFEAEPWK
+404 EATDGFVNTTPE
-418 TYGYSRDGKVTDE
+418 TYGYSSPAQYEKE
-431 ELREHPSTDSLARYA
+431 ELVKQETPDLIICA

-511 GDIMKVVSDTTAE
+511 GDIMKVVSVTTAE
-524 KATDGA
+524 KATDGE

-536 LSAGKEYSGTFI
+536 LSAGKEYKGTFI
-548 TAKYRDKTVDEDKT
+548 TAKEGDKTVY
-562 VFLVKYKDGLTGF
+562 LVKYKDGLVGF
-575 GDRYNITEKASN
+575 GDRYNIREKASN
-587 RVVVELAKKT
+587 GVVVALANKT

-602 TVGIDD
+602 TAGIDD
-608 LINTARLSDVMDIDG
+608 LINTALLSGVMDIDG
-623 DVFVSGDD
+623 DVFVSD
-631 FLSIPKE
+631 STA
-638 FVLDVDAKN
+638 DAKFILDEDAHG
-647 ENGFFRLAAKGEK
+647 ENGFFRLAAAGET

-687 ARMDAV
+687 ARMDDV

-702 VKVKE
+702 VEVKE
-707 RYKLRVATA
+707 RYKLKVATA
-716 ADTGRKKYISLT
+716 TEIGDTSVRKYISLA
-728 DVYVDPVY
+728 DVYA
-736 EATEYAGTF
+736 ATDYAGTF
-745 NVGYVDTDPD
+745 NVGYVETDPD
-755 TDIKFVRARGTIE
+755 TDIKFVRATGTISE
-768 AGVTQY
+768 GVTQY
-774 VIVDKASSGV
+774 VIVEKASSGV

-804 NGATLSDVLEID
+804 NNAKLSDVLEID

-821 KATGF
+821 KATDF
-826 DAAVATSYDKIGQHV
+826 DEAVAISHDKIGQRV

-853 GYVRNNNGDYVYL
+853 GYVRNNNGDYVRL
-866 DKEQDGTPVNDHIK
+866 SSG
-880 FGTLYNE
+880 
-887 HGVAEANGAYF
+887 YF
-898 KYNGNLYKLSDYK
+898 KPTSRFNKIGGSYTSSPDGEWFQIGTEWHNMNDYK
-911 RYKFDGETATVYY
+911 RYKFDGENEEYY
-924 ACIYNGESDKIL
+924 ACIYDGESDKIL

-969 DKNSVLYGLGNSK
+969 DENSVLYGLGNSK

-992 KIKVAT
+992 KIKDAT
-998 LRDLN
+998 LRELN
-1003 KWGNLGLKETDDELK
+1003 TWGNLGLTDEELNK
-1018 KKVYYNGATIEV
+1018 TVKGTSIKA
-1030 GDMKAVEFLIF
+1030 GDMKAADFIRI
-1041 AIKALPTL
+1041 AISLATE

>member
-105 DDKSREMLDAMK
+105 DDKSRETLGALK
-117 VADVFKDNN
+117 VADVFKDDN

-141 KADIDTTSGL
+141 KTGIDTTTGL

-219 LEDVL
+219 FEDVL
-224 PDFDRDFYAEWDYQ
+224 PDFDRDLYTEWDYQ

-251 FSPKTLIAANGTS
+251 FPQKTLIAANGTS
-264 ECFEYVSNDKKVSGE
+264 EYFEYVSNDKKVSGE

-291 KVSDDGNWKLKAGAE
+291 KVSDAGNWKLKAGAE

-431 ELREHPSTDSLARYA
+431 ELTEYSSTDSLARYA
-446 LVHVGK
+446 LMHVGK

-474 MKLGQVIEITDDSA
+474 MKLGQVIEITDASA

-511 GDIMKVVSDTTAE
+511 GDIMKVVSVTTAE

-536 LSAGKEYSGTFI
+536 LSAGKEYKGTFI
-548 TAKYRDKTVDEDKT
+548 TAKDGDKTIY
-562 VFLVKYKDGLTGF
+562 LVKYKDGLAGF

-587 RVVVELAKKT
+587 GVVVALADKT

-602 TVGIDD
+602 TAGIDD
-608 LINTARLSDVMDIDG
+608 LVNAARLSSVMDIDG

-631 FLSIPKE
+631 FPSIPKE
-638 FVLDVDAKN
+638 YVLDGTDR
-647 ENGFFRLAAKGEK
+647 NGFFRLAAAGET

-687 ARMDAV
+687 ARMDDV

-702 VKVKE
+702 VEVKE
-707 RYKLRVATA
+707 RYKLKVATA
-716 ADTGRKKYISLT
+716 ADKGNTSVRKYISLA
-728 DVYVDPVY
+728 DVYAAP
-736 EATEYAGTF
+736 EYAGTF
-745 NVGYVDTDPD
+745 NVGYVETDPD
-755 TDIKFVRARGTIE
+755 TDIKFVRARGTI
-768 AGVTQY
+768 AASVTQY

-821 KATGF
+821 KATDF
-826 DAAVATSYDKIGQHV
+826 DAAVATSYEKIGQHV

-887 HGVAEANGAYF
+887 HGVAETNGAYF

-911 RYKFDGETATVYY
+911 RYKFDGETATEYY
-924 ACIYNGESDKIL
+924 ACIYDGESDKIL

-969 DKNSVLYGLGNSK
+969 DTNSILYGLGNSK

-998 LRDLN
+998 LRELN
-1003 KWGNLGLKETDDELK
+1003 TWGNLGLTEAELNK
-1018 KKVYYNGATIEV
+1018 TVKGTGIKA
-1030 GDMKAVEFLIF
+1030 GDMKAADFIRI
-1041 AIKALPTL
+1041 AIRLATE

>member
-76 IKETTVSDA
+76 IKETTVSDV

-105 DDKSREMLDAMK
+105 DDKSRETLGALK
-117 VADVFKDNN
+117 VADVFKDDN

-141 KADIDTTSGL
+141 KTGIDTTTGL

-219 LEDVL
+219 FEDVL
-224 PDFDRDFYAEWDYQ
+224 PDFDRDLYTEWDYQ

-264 ECFEYVSNDKKVSGE
+264 EYFEYVSNDKKVSGE

-431 ELREHPSTDSLARYA
+431 ELQEHPSTDSLARYA
-446 LVHVGK
+446 LMHVGK

-511 GDIMKVVSDTTAE
+511 GDIMKVVSVTTAE

-536 LSAGKEYSGTFI
+536 LSAGKEHKGTFI
-548 TAKYRDKTVDEDKT
+548 TAKDGDKTVY
-562 VFLVKYKDGLTGF
+562 LVKYKDGLTGF

-587 RVVVELAKKT
+587 GVVVALADKT

-602 TVGIDD
+602 TAGIDD
-608 LINTARLSDVMDIDG
+608 LVNAARLSSVMDIDG

-631 FLSIPKE
+631 FPSIPKE
-638 FVLDVDAKN
+638 YVLDGTDR
-647 ENGFFRLAAKGEK
+647 NGFFRLAAAGET

-687 ARMDAV
+687 ARMDDV

-702 VKVKE
+702 VEVKE
-707 RYKLRVATA
+707 RYKLKVATA
-716 ADTGRKKYISLT
+716 ADIGNTSVRKYISLA
-728 DVYVDPVY
+728 DVYAAP
-736 EATEYAGTF
+736 EYAGTF
-745 NVGYVDTDPD
+745 NVGYVETAPD
-755 TDIKFVRARGTIE
+755 TDIKFVRATGTIA

-821 KATGF
+821 KATDF
-826 DAAVATSYDKIGQHV
+826 DAAVALSHDKIGQHV

-887 HGVAEANGAYF
+887 HGVAEADGAYF

-911 RYKFDGETATVYY
+911 RYKFDGETATEYY
-924 ACIYNGESDKIL
+924 ACIYEGESDKIL

-969 DKNSVLYGLGNSK
+969 DTNSILYGLGNSK

-998 LRDLN
+998 LRELN
-1003 KWGNLGLKETDDELK
+1003 TWGNLGMSE
-1018 KKVYYNGATIEV
+1018 ATL
-1030 GDMKAVEFLIF
+1030 D
-1041 AIKALPTL
+1041 AIKVANGGEDLTASEFFKGLNARFVDGKLEIYFKFE

>member
-105 DDKSREMLDAMK
+105 DDKSRETLGALK
-117 VADVFKDNN
+117 VADVFKDDN

-141 KADIDTTSGL
+141 KTGIDTTTGL

-219 LEDVL
+219 FEDVL
-224 PDFDRDFYAEWDYQ
+224 PDFDRDLYTEWDYQ

-251 FSPKTLIAANGTS
+251 FPQKTLIAANGTS
-264 ECFEYVSNDKKVSGE
+264 EYFEYVSNDKKVSGE

-321 RFGIAYVVPEDSHG
+321 RFGVAYVVPEDSHG

-404 ETTKADYFEAEPWK
+404 ETTKTDYFEAEPWK

-431 ELREHPSTDSLARYA
+431 ELQEHPSTDSLVRYA
-446 LVHVGK
+446 LMHVGK

-511 GDIMKVVSDTTAE
+511 GDIMKVVSVTTAE
-524 KATDGA
+524 KATDGE

-536 LSAGKEYSGTFI
+536 LSAGKEYKGTFI
-548 TAKYRDKTVDEDKT
+548 TAKDGDKTVY
-562 VFLVKYKDGLTGF
+562 LVKYKDGLAGF

-587 RVVVELAKKT
+587 GVVVALADKT

-602 TVGIDD
+602 TAGIDD
-608 LINTARLSDVMDIDG
+608 LVNTARLSDVMDVDG
-623 DVFVSGDD
+623 DVFV
-631 FLSIPKE
+631 
-638 FVLDVDAKN
+638 LDSTADAKFILDEDANN
-647 ENGFFRLAAKGEK
+647 ENGFFRLAAAGET

-687 ARMDAV
+687 ARMDDV

-702 VKVKE
+702 VEVKE
-707 RYKLRVATA
+707 RYKLKVATA
-716 ADTGRKKYISLT
+716 ADIGNTSVRKYISLA
-728 DVYVDPVY
+728 DVYAAP
-736 EATEYAGTF
+736 EYAGTF
-745 NVGYVDTDPD
+745 NVGYVETAPD
-755 TDIKFVRARGTIE
+755 TDIKFVRATGTIA

-774 VIVDKASSGV
+774 VIVDKASPGV

-821 KATGF
+821 KATDF
-826 DAAVATSYDKIGQHV
+826 DAAVALSHDKIGQHV

-887 HGVAEANGAYF
+887 HGVEETDGAYF

-911 RYKFDGETATVYY
+911 RYKFDGETATEYY
-924 ACIYNGESDKIL
+924 ACIYDGESDKIL

-969 DKNSVLYGLGNSK
+969 DTNSILYGLGNSK

-998 LRDLN
+998 LRELN
-1003 KWGNLGLKETDDELK
+1003 TWGNLGLTEEELNKTVKGTTK
-1018 KKVYYNGATIEV
+1018 KV
-1030 GDMKAVEFLIF
+1030 GDMKAAEFLKLAIQF
-1041 AIKALPTL
+1041 ATNS

>member
-105 DDKSREMLDAMK
+105 DDKSRETLGALK
-117 VADVFKDNN
+117 VADVFKDDN

-141 KADIDTTSGL
+141 KTGIDTTTGL

-219 LEDVL
+219 FEDVL
-224 PDFDRDFYAEWDYQ
+224 PDFDRDLYTEWDYQ

-251 FSPKTLIAANGTS
+251 FPQKTLIAANGTS
-264 ECFEYVSNDKKVSGE
+264 EYFEYVSNDKKVSGE

-291 KVSDDGNWKLKAGAE
+291 KVSDAGNWKLKAGAE

-431 ELREHPSTDSLARYA
+431 ELTEYSSTDSLARYA
-446 LVHVGK
+446 LMHVGK

-457 KALADETLNTLD
+457 KVLADETLNTLD

-511 GDIMKVVSDTTAE
+511 GDIMKVVSVTTAE
-524 KATDGA
+524 KATDGE

-536 LSAGKEYSGTFI
+536 LSAGKEYKGTFI
-548 TAKYRDKTVDEDKT
+548 TAKEGDKTVY
-562 VFLVKYKDGLTGF
+562 LVKYKDGLAGF
-575 GDRYNITEKASN
+575 GDRYNIREKASN
-587 RVVVELAKKT
+587 GVVVALADKT

-602 TVGIDD
+602 TAGIDD
-608 LINTARLSDVMDIDG
+608 LVNAARLSDVMDVDG
-623 DVFVSGDD
+623 DVFV
-631 FLSIPKE
+631 
-638 FVLDVDAKN
+638 LDSTADAKFILDLDAHG
-647 ENGFFRLAAKGEK
+647 ENGFFRLAAAGET

-687 ARMDAV
+687 ARMDDV

-702 VKVKE
+702 VEVKE
-707 RYKLRVATA
+707 RYKLKVATA
-716 ADTGRKKYISLT
+716 ADIGNTSVRKYISLA
-728 DVYVDPVY
+728 DVYAVP
-736 EATEYAGTF
+736 EYAGTF
-745 NVGYVDTDPD
+745 NVGYVETDPD
-755 TDIKFVRARGTIE
+755 TDIKFVRARGTIA

-821 KATGF
+821 KAADF
-826 DAAVATSYDKIGQHV
+826 DAAVATSHDKIGQHV

-853 GYVRNNNGDYVYL
+853 GYVRNNNGEYV
-866 DKEQDGTPVNDHIK
+866 KVDGKYVK
-880 FGTLYNE
+880 FGALYQYDTE
-887 HGVAEANGAYF
+887 SASWKQSIEGTHFLHNGEY
-898 KYNGNLYKLSDYK
+898 KKLSDYK
-911 RYKFDGETATVYY
+911 RYKFDGETAPAYY
-924 ACIYNGESDKIL
+924 ACIYEGESDKIL

-969 DKNSVLYGLGNSK
+969 DTNSILYGLGNSK

-992 KIKVAT
+992 KIKDAT
-998 LRDLN
+998 LRELN
-1003 KWGNLGLKETDDELK
+1003 TWGNLGLTEEELNK
-1018 KKVYYNGATIEV
+1018 TVKGTTIKVGE
-1030 GDMKAVEFLIF
+1030 MKAADFIRIAIRF
-1041 AIKALPTL
+1041 ATE

>member
-40 NDVENYTKQE
+40 NDVEKYTKQE

-105 DDKSREMLDAMK
+105 DAKSRETLGAMK

-141 KADIDTTSGL
+141 KTGIDTTTGL

-219 LEDVL
+219 FEDVL
-224 PDFDRDFYAEWDYQ
+224 PDFDRDFYAEWD
-238 NNTAVLYRRSRAQ
+238 NTGAVLYKKESGGEIKLKQ
-251 FSPKTLIAANGTS
+251 LIEADGTS
-264 ECFEYVSNDKKVSGE
+264 EFFKFVNTEAKDPAK
-279 TYYLL
+279 TYYKLNREE
-284 DADAGTI
+284 GTI
-291 KVSDDGNWKLKAGAE
+291 KVSDDGNWELIKE
-306 LPYFKNRYDKSGNQN
+306 LPDFNNRYDISGKRN
-321 RFGIAYVVPEDSHG
+321 RFGLAYVVLVDDNQIKITKRYADRDCTVENEDG
-335 MTVTERYDADYSTKN
+335 MYYFKYTKDAAGTNYRY
-350 ESGLFY
+350 
-356 YEYDFV
+356 
-362 TATEAGVEYFYRVGA
+362 GA
-377 AVRTKIQDATGTEP
+377 AIRTKIEGTDP
-391 AKYAEIIEWRGYV
+391 AQYKEVIEWRGYV
-404 ETTKADYFEAEPWK
+404 EATDGFVNTTPE
-418 TYGYSRDGKVTDE
+418 TYGYSSLAQYEKE
-431 ELREHPSTDSLARYA
+431 ELVKQETPDLIICA

-511 GDIMKVVSDTTAE
+511 GDIMKVVSVTTAE

-536 LSAGKEYSGTFI
+536 LSAGKEYKGTFI
-548 TAKYRDKTVDEDKT
+548 KAKDGDKDVY
-562 VFLVKYKDGLTGF
+562 LVKHKDGLTGF
-575 GDRYNITEKASN
+575 DRYNIIKKASN
-587 RVVVELAKKT
+587 GVVVALADKT

-602 TVGIDD
+602 TAGIDD
-608 LINTARLSDVMDIDG
+608 LINAARLSDVMDIDG

-631 FLSIPKE
+631 FSSIPKE
-638 FVLDVDAKN
+638 YVLDGTDR
-647 ENGFFRLAAKGEK
+647 NGFFRLAAAGET

-687 ARMDAV
+687 ARMDDV

-702 VKVKE
+702 VEVKE

-716 ADTGRKKYISLT
+716 ADIGNASVRKYISLA
-728 DVYVDPVY
+728 DVYAAP
-736 EATEYAGTF
+736 EYAGTF
-745 NVGYVDTDPD
+745 NVGYVETDPD
-755 TDIKFVRARGTIE
+755 TDIKFVRATGTIA

-821 KATGF
+821 KATDF
-826 DAAVATSYDKIGQHV
+826 DAAVALSHDKIGQHV

-853 GYVRNNNGDYVYL
+853 GYVRNNNGDYVLLSSGCY
-866 DKEQDGTPVNDHIK
+866 KPTSRFNKTGESYTSSPDGEWFQI
-880 FGTLYNE
+880 GTEWHNM
-887 HGVAEANGAYF
+887 N
-898 KYNGNLYKLSDYK
+898 DYK
-911 RYKFDGETATVYY
+911 RYKFDGETAAEYY

-969 DKNSVLYGLGNSK
+969 DKNSILYGLGNSK

-998 LRDLN
+998 LRELN
-1003 KWGNLGLKETDDELK
+1003 AWGNLGMSETTLD
-1018 KKVYYNGATIEV
+1018 
-1030 GDMKAVEFLIF
+1030 
-1041 AIKALPTL
+1041 AIKAANGGKDLTASEFFKGLKVGVDATGKPIIYFSLS

>member
-6 GKFLTFI
+6 RKFLTFI

-50 FTFIDKDAEIRNK
+50 FTFIDKDAEIRNN

-105 DDKSREMLDAMK
+105 DDKSRETLGALK
-117 VADVFKDNN
+117 VADVFKDDN

-141 KADIDTTSGL
+141 KTGIDTTTGL

-174 SLEINEMTI
+174 SLELNEMTI

-207 IGDLNSAINNIK
+207 IGDLNSAINDIK
-219 LEDVL
+219 FEDVL
-224 PDFDRDFYAEWDYQ
+224 PDFDRDLYTEWDYQ

-264 ECFEYVSNDKKVSGE
+264 EYFEYVPNDKKVSGE

-321 RFGIAYVVPEDSHG
+321 RFGVAYVVPEDSHG

-431 ELREHPSTDSLARYA
+431 ELTEYSSTDSLVRYA
-446 LVHVGK
+446 LMHVGK

-511 GDIMKVVSDTTAE
+511 GDIMKVVSVTTAE

-536 LSAGKEYSGTFI
+536 LSAGKEYKGTFI
-548 TAKYRDKTVDEDKT
+548 TAKDGDKTVY
-562 VFLVKYKDGLTGF
+562 LVKYKDGLAGF

-587 RVVVELAKKT
+587 GVVVALSEKT

-602 TVGIDD
+602 TAGIDD
-608 LINTARLSDVMDIDG
+608 LINTAR
-623 DVFVSGDD
+623 
-631 FLSIPKE
+631 
-638 FVLDVDAKN
+638 
-647 ENGFFRLAAKGEK
+647 
-660 AEYKRVY
+660 
-667 EGDGN
+667 
-672 AVVKKLSTIGVNNIA
+672 
-687 ARMDAV
+687 
-693 VNSTLLKEV
+693 
-702 VKVKE
+702 
-707 RYKLRVATA
+707 
-716 ADTGRKKYISLT
+716 
-728 DVYVDPVY
+728 
-736 EATEYAGTF
+736 
-745 NVGYVDTDPD
+745 
-755 TDIKFVRARGTIE
+755 
-768 AGVTQY
+768 
-774 VIVDKASSGV
+774 
-784 LVGLQDKTIGTLS
+784 
-797 TGVDEVV
+797 
-804 NGATLSDVLEID
+804 LSDVLEID

-821 KATGF
+821 KATDF
-826 DAAVATSYDKIGQHV
+826 DAAVALSHDKIGQHV

-853 GYVRNNNGDYVYL
+853 GYVRNNNGDYVLLSSGYYKPTARF
-866 DKEQDGTPVNDHIK
+866 DKTGGSYTSSPDGEWFQI
-880 FGTLYNE
+880 GTEWHNM
-887 HGVAEANGAYF
+887 N
-898 KYNGNLYKLSDYK
+898 DYK
-911 RYKFDGETATVYY
+911 RFKFDGETAAEYY
-924 ACIYNGESDKIL
+924 ACIYDGESDKIL

-969 DKNSVLYGLGNSK
+969 DTNSILYGLGNSK

-998 LRDLN
+998 LRELN
-1003 KWGNLGLKETDDELK
+1003 AWGNLGMSE
-1018 KKVYYNGATIEV
+1018 ATL
-1030 GDMKAVEFLIF
+1030 D
-1041 AIKALPTL
+1041 AIKVANGGEDLTASEFFKGLNARFVDGKLEIYFKFE

>member
-105 DDKSREMLDAMK
+105 DDKSRETLGALK
-117 VADVFKDNN
+117 VADVFKDDN

-141 KADIDTTSGL
+141 KTGIDTTTGL

-207 IGDLNSAINNIK
+207 IGDLNSAINDIK
-219 LEDVL
+219 FEDVL
-224 PDFDRDFYAEWDYQ
+224 PDFDRDFYAEWDK
-238 NNTAVLYRRSRAQ
+238 TGAVLYKKESGGEIKLKQ
-251 FSPKTLIAANGTS
+251 LIEADGTS
-264 ECFEYVSNDKKVSGE
+264 EFFKFVNTEAKDPAK
-279 TYYLL
+279 TYYKLNREE
-284 DADAGTI
+284 GTI
-291 KVSDDGNWKLKAGAE
+291 KVSDDGNWELIKE
-306 LPYFKNRYDKSGNQN
+306 LPDFNNRYDISGKRN
-321 RFGIAYVVPEDSHG
+321 RFGLAYVVLVDDNQIKITKRYADRDCTVENEDG
-335 MTVTERYDADYSTKN
+335 MYYFKYTKDAAGTNYRY
-350 ESGLFY
+350 
-356 YEYDFV
+356 
-362 TATEAGVEYFYRVGA
+362 GA
-377 AVRTKIQDATGTEP
+377 AIRTKIQDATGTEP

-431 ELREHPSTDSLARYA
+431 ELTEYSSTDSLVRYA
-446 LVHVGK
+446 LMHVGK

-511 GDIMKVVSDTTAE
+511 GDIMKVVSVTTAE

-536 LSAGKEYSGTFI
+536 LPAGKEYKGTFI
-548 TAKYRDKTVDEDKT
+548 TAKDGDKTVY
-562 VFLVKYKDGLTGF
+562 LVKYKDGLAFT
-575 GDRYNITEKASN
+575 GDRYNIIEKASN
-587 RVVVELAKKT
+587 GVVVALSEKT

-602 TVGIDD
+602 TAGIDD
-608 LINTARLSDVMDIDG
+608 LVNAARLSDVMDVDG
-623 DVFVSGDD
+623 DVFV
-631 FLSIPKE
+631 
-638 FVLDVDAKN
+638 LDSTADAKFILDLDAHG
-647 ENGFFRLAAKGEK
+647 ENGFFRLAAKGEE

-672 AVVKKLSTIGVNNIA
+672 AVIKKLSTIGVNNIA
-687 ARMDAV
+687 ARMDDV

-707 RYKLRVATA
+707 RYKLKVATA
-716 ADTGRKKYISLT
+716 ADIGNRYISLA
-728 DVYVDPVY
+728 DVY
-736 EATEYAGTF
+736 ATPAAPEYAGTF
-745 NVGYVDTDPD
+745 NVGYVETDPD
-755 TDIKFVRARGTIE
+755 TDIKFVRARGTIA

-784 LVGLQDKTIGTLS
+784 LIGLQDKTIGTLS

-826 DAAVATSYDKIGQHV
+826 DAAVATSYEKTGQHV

-866 DKEQDGTPVNDHIK
+866 DKEQNGTQVNDHIK

-887 HGVAEANGAYF
+887 HGEEETDGAYF

-911 RYKFDGETATVYY
+911 RYNFDGETAAEYY
-924 ACIYNGESDKIL
+924 ACIYDGESDKIL

-949 SGTMDKIVKD
+949 NGTMDKIVKD

-982 ISSIEAEVSD
+982 VSSIEAEVTD
-992 KIKVAT
+992 KIKDAT
-998 LRDLN
+998 LRELN
-1003 KWGNLGLKETDDELK
+1003 TWGNLGLTEEELNK
-1018 KKVYYNGATIEV
+1018 TVRGTTIKV
-1030 GDMKAVEFLIF
+1030 GDMKAAEFLKLAIQF
-1041 AIKALPTL
+1041 ATNP

>member
-105 DDKSREMLDAMK
+105 DDKSRETLGALK
-117 VADVFKDNN
+117 VADVFKDDN

-141 KADIDTTSGL
+141 KTGIDTTTGL

-219 LEDVL
+219 FEDVL
-224 PDFDRDFYAEWDYQ
+224 PDFDRDLYTEWDYQ

-251 FSPKTLIAANGTS
+251 FPQKTLIAANGTS
-264 ECFEYVSNDKKVSGE
+264 EYFEYVSNDKKVSGE

-291 KVSDDGNWKLKAGAE
+291 KVSDAGNWKLKAGAE

-321 RFGIAYVVPEDSHG
+321 RFGVAYVVPEDSHG

-404 ETTKADYFEAEPWK
+404 ETTKTDYFEAEPWK

-431 ELREHPSTDSLARYA
+431 ELTEYSSTDSLVRYA
-446 LVHVGK
+446 LMHVGK

-511 GDIMKVVSDTTAE
+511 GDIMKVVSVTTAE
-524 KATDGA
+524 KATDGE

-536 LSAGKEYSGTFI
+536 LSAGKEYKGTFI
-548 TAKYRDKTVDEDKT
+548 TAKDGDKTVY
-562 VFLVKYKDGLTGF
+562 LVKYKDGLAGF

-587 RVVVELAKKT
+587 GVVVALSEKT

-602 TVGIDD
+602 TAGIDD
-608 LINTARLSDVMDIDG
+608 LVNAARLSDVMDVDG
-623 DVFVSGDD
+623 DVFV
-631 FLSIPKE
+631 
-638 FVLDVDAKN
+638 LDSTADAKFILDEDANN
-647 ENGFFRLAAKGEK
+647 ENGFFRLAAAGET

-687 ARMDAV
+687 ARMDDV

-702 VKVKE
+702 VEVKE
-707 RYKLRVATA
+707 RYKLKVATA
-716 ADTGRKKYISLT
+716 AEIADTSVRKYISLA
-728 DVYVDPVY
+728 DVYAAP
-736 EATEYAGTF
+736 EYAGTF
-745 NVGYVDTDPD
+745 NVGYVETDPD
-755 TDIKFVRARGTIE
+755 TDIKFVRARGTIA

-821 KATGF
+821 KATDF
-826 DAAVATSYDKIGQHV
+826 DAAVALSHDKIGQHV

-853 GYVRNNNGDYVYL
+853 GYVRNNNGDYVLLSSGYYKPTARF
-866 DKEQDGTPVNDHIK
+866 DKTGGSYTSSPDGEWFQI
-880 FGTLYNE
+880 GTEWHNM
-887 HGVAEANGAYF
+887 N
-898 KYNGNLYKLSDYK
+898 DYK
-911 RYKFDGETATVYY
+911 RFKFDGETATEYY
-924 ACIYNGESDKIL
+924 ACIYDGESDKIL

-969 DKNSVLYGLGNSK
+969 DTNSILYGLGNSK

-998 LRDLN
+998 LRELN
-1003 KWGNLGLKETDDELK
+1003 TWGNLGMSE
-1018 KKVYYNGATIEV
+1018 ATL
-1030 GDMKAVEFLIF
+1030 D
-1041 AIKALPTL
+1041 AIKVANGGEDLTASEFFKGLNARFVDGKLEIYFKFE

>member
-40 NDVENYTKQE
+40 NDVEKYTKQE

-105 DDKSREMLDAMK
+105 DDKSRETLGALK
-117 VADVFKDNN
+117 VADVFKGDN

-141 KADIDTTSGL
+141 KTGIDTTSGL

-207 IGDLNSAINNIK
+207 IGNLNSAINSIK
-219 LEDVL
+219 FEDVL
-224 PDFDRDFYAEWDYQ
+224 PDFDRDFYAEWD
-238 NNTAVLYRRSRAQ
+238 NTGAVLYKKESGGEIKLKQ
-251 FSPKTLIAANGTS
+251 LIEADGTS
-264 ECFEYVSNDKKVSGE
+264 EFFKFVNTEAKDPAK
-279 TYYLL
+279 TYYKLNREE
-284 DADAGTI
+284 GTI
-291 KVSDDGNWKLKAGAE
+291 KVSDDGNWELIKE
-306 LPYFKNRYDKSGNQN
+306 LPDFNNRYDISGKRN
-321 RFGIAYVVPEDSHG
+321 RFGLAYVVLVDDNGIKITKRYADKDCTVENEDG
-335 MTVTERYDADYSTKN
+335 MYYFKYTKDAAGTNYRY
-350 ESGLFY
+350 
-356 YEYDFV
+356 
-362 TATEAGVEYFYRVGA
+362 GA
-377 AVRTKIQDATGTEP
+377 AVRTKIEGTDP
-391 AKYAEIIEWRGYV
+391 AQYKEVIEWRGYV
-404 ETTKADYFEAEPWK
+404 EATDGFVNTTPE
-418 TYGYSRDGKVTDE
+418 TYGYSSLAQYEKE
-431 ELREHPSTDSLARYA
+431 ELVKQETPDLIICA

-474 MKLGQVIEITDDSA
+474 MKLGQVIEITDASA

-511 GDIMKVVSDTTAE
+511 GDIMKVVSVTTAE
-524 KATDGA
+524 KAAEGE

-536 LSAGKEYSGTFI
+536 GKEYKGTFI
-548 TAKYRDKTVDEDKT
+548 DALSPKEGNKK
-562 VFLVKYKDGLTGF
+562 VFLVKYKDGLAWV
-575 GDRYNITEKASN
+575 GDRYNIIEKASN
-587 RVVVELAKKT
+587 GVVVALADKT

-602 TVGIDD
+602 TAGIDD

-631 FLSIPKE
+631 FPSIPKE
-638 FVLDVDAKN
+638 YVLDVDAHN
-647 ENGFFRLAAKGEK
+647 ENGFFRLAAKGET

-687 ARMDAV
+687 ARMDDV

-702 VKVKE
+702 VEVKE

-716 ADTGRKKYISLT
+716 AEIGNASVRKYISLA
-728 DVYVDPVY
+728 DVY
-736 EATEYAGTF
+736 AASEYAGTF
-745 NVGYVDTDPD
+745 NVGYVGTNPD
-755 TDIKFVRARGTIE
+755 TDIKFVRATGTI
-768 AGVTQY
+768 ATSVTQY

-821 KATGF
+821 KTADF
-826 DAAVATSYDKIGQHV
+826 DAAVATSYEKIGQHV

-853 GYVRNNNGDYVYL
+853 GYVRNNSGDYVYL

-887 HGVAEANGAYF
+887 HGVEETNGAYF

-911 RYKFDGETATVYY
+911 RYKFDGETAAEYY
-924 ACIYNGESDKIL
+924 ACIYEGESDKIL

-998 LRDLN
+998 LRELN
-1003 KWGNLGLKETDDELK
+1003 AWGNLGLTEEELNK
-1018 KKVYYNGATIEV
+1018 TVKGTGIKVGE
-1030 GDMKAVEFLIF
+1030 MKAADFIRI
-1041 AIKALPTL
+1041 AIRLATE

>member
-105 DDKSREMLDAMK
+105 DDKSRETLGALK
-117 VADVFKDNN
+117 VADVFKDDN

-141 KADIDTTSGL
+141 KTGIDTTTGL

-174 SLEINEMTI
+174 SLELNEMTI

-219 LEDVL
+219 FEDVL
-224 PDFDRDFYAEWDYQ
+224 PDFDRDLYTEWDYQ

-264 ECFEYVSNDKKVSGE
+264 EYFEYVSNDKKVSGE

-291 KVSDDGNWKLKAGAE
+291 KVSDAGNWKLKAGAE

-350 ESGLFY
+350 ESGMFY

-431 ELREHPSTDSLARYA
+431 ELQEHPSTDSLARYA
-446 LVHVGK
+446 LMHVGK

-511 GDIMKVVSDTTAE
+511 GDIMKVVSVTTAE
-524 KATDGA
+524 KATDGE

-536 LSAGKEYSGTFI
+536 LSAGKEYKGTFI
-548 TAKYRDKTVDEDKT
+548 TAKDGDKTVY
-562 VFLVKYKDGLTGF
+562 LVKYKDGLAGF

-587 RVVVELAKKT
+587 GVVVALADKT

-602 TVGIDD
+602 TAGIDD
-608 LINTARLSDVMDIDG
+608 LVNAARLSDVMDVDG
-623 DVFVSGDD
+623 DVFV
-631 FLSIPKE
+631 
-638 FVLDVDAKN
+638 LDSTADAKFILDEDANN
-647 ENGFFRLAAKGEK
+647 ENGFFRLAAAGET

-687 ARMDAV
+687 ARMDDV

-702 VKVKE
+702 VEVKE
-707 RYKLRVATA
+707 RYKLKVATA
-716 ADTGRKKYISLT
+716 ADIGNTSVRKYISLA
-728 DVYVDPVY
+728 DVYAAP
-736 EATEYAGTF
+736 EYAGTF
-745 NVGYVDTDPD
+745 NVGYVETDPD
-755 TDIKFVRARGTIE
+755 TDIKFVRARGTIA

-821 KATGF
+821 KATDF
-826 DAAVATSYDKIGQHV
+826 DAAVALSHDKIGQHV

-853 GYVRNNNGDYVYL
+853 GYVRNNNGDYVLLSSGYYKPTARF
-866 DKEQDGTPVNDHIK
+866 DKTGGSYTSSPDGEWFQI
-880 FGTLYNE
+880 GTEWHNM
-887 HGVAEANGAYF
+887 N
-898 KYNGNLYKLSDYK
+898 DYK
-911 RYKFDGETATVYY
+911 RFKFDGETATEYY
-924 ACIYNGESDKIL
+924 ACIYDGESDKIL

-969 DKNSVLYGLGNSK
+969 DTNSILYGLGNSK

-998 LRDLN
+998 LRELN
-1003 KWGNLGLKETDDELK
+1003 TWGNLGMSE
-1018 KKVYYNGATIEV
+1018 ATL
-1030 GDMKAVEFLIF
+1030 D
-1041 AIKALPTL
+1041 AIKVANGGEDLTASEFFKGLNARFVDGKLEIYFKFE

>member
-105 DDKSREMLDAMK
+105 DDKSRETLGALK
-117 VADVFKDNN
+117 VADVFKDDN

-141 KADIDTTSGL
+141 KTGIDTTTGL

-207 IGDLNSAINNIK
+207 IGDLNSAINDIK
-219 LEDVL
+219 FEDVL
-224 PDFDRDFYAEWDYQ
+224 PDFDRDFYAEWDK
-238 NNTAVLYRRSRAQ
+238 TGAVLYKKESGGEIKLKQ
-251 FSPKTLIAANGTS
+251 LIEADGTS
-264 ECFEYVSNDKKVSGE
+264 EFFKFVNTEAKDPAK
-279 TYYLL
+279 TYYKLNREE
-284 DADAGTI
+284 GTI
-291 KVSDDGNWKLKAGAE
+291 KVSDDGNWELIKE
-306 LPYFKNRYDKSGNQN
+306 LPDFNNRYDISGKRN
-321 RFGIAYVVPEDSHG
+321 RFGLAYVVLVDDNQIKITKRYADRDCTVENEDG
-335 MTVTERYDADYSTKN
+335 MYYFKYTKDAAGTNYRY
-350 ESGLFY
+350 
-356 YEYDFV
+356 
-362 TATEAGVEYFYRVGA
+362 GA
-377 AVRTKIQDATGTEP
+377 AIRTKIQDATGTEP

-431 ELREHPSTDSLARYA
+431 ELTEYSSTDSLVRYA
-446 LVHVGK
+446 LMHVGK

-511 GDIMKVVSDTTAE
+511 GDIMKVVSVTTAE

-536 LSAGKEYSGTFI
+536 LSAGKEYKGTFI
-548 TAKYRDKTVDEDKT
+548 TAKDGDKTVY
-562 VFLVKYKDGLTGF
+562 LVKYKDGLAFT

-587 RVVVELAKKT
+587 GVVVALSEKT

-602 TVGIDD
+602 TAGIDD
-608 LINTARLSDVMDIDG
+608 LVNAARLSDVMDVDG
-623 DVFVSGDD
+623 DVFV
-631 FLSIPKE
+631 
-638 FVLDVDAKN
+638 LDSTADAKFILDLDAHG
-647 ENGFFRLAAKGEK
+647 ENGFFRLAAKGEE

-672 AVVKKLSTIGVNNIA
+672 AVIKKLSTIGVNNIA
-687 ARMDAV
+687 ARMDDV

-702 VKVKE
+702 VEVKE
-707 RYKLRVATA
+707 RYKLKVATA
-716 ADTGRKKYISLT
+716 ADIGNRYISLA
-728 DVYVDPVY
+728 DVY
-736 EATEYAGTF
+736 ATPAAPEYAGTF
-745 NVGYVDTDPD
+745 NVGYVETDPN
-755 TDIKFVRARGTIE
+755 TDIKFVRATGTIA

-784 LVGLQDKTIGTLS
+784 LIGLQDKTIGTLS

-821 KATGF
+821 KATDF
-826 DAAVATSYDKIGQHV
+826 DAAVALSYAKIGQYV

-866 DKEQDGTPVNDHIK
+866 DKEQNGTQVGDHIK

-887 HGVAEANGAYF
+887 HGEEETDGAYF

-911 RYKFDGETATVYY
+911 RYKFDGETAAEYY
-924 ACIYNGESDKIL
+924 ACIYDGESDKVL

-969 DKNSVLYGLGNSK
+969 DTNSILYGLGNSK

-998 LRDLN
+998 LRELN
-1003 KWGNLGLKETDDELK
+1003 TWGNLGMSE
-1018 KKVYYNGATIEV
+1018 ATL
-1030 GDMKAVEFLIF
+1030 D
-1041 AIKALPTL
+1041 AIKVANGGEDLTASEFFKGLNARFVDGKLEIYFKFE

>member
-105 DDKSREMLDAMK
+105 DAKSRETLGAMK
-117 VADVFKDNN
+117 VADVFKGDN

-141 KADIDTTSGL
+141 KTGIDTTTGL

-219 LEDVL
+219 FEDVL
-224 PDFDRDFYAEWDYQ
+224 PDFDRDFYAEWD
-238 NNTAVLYRRSRAQ
+238 NTGAVLYKKESGGEIKLKQ
-251 FSPKTLIAANGTS
+251 LIEADGTS
-264 ECFEYVSNDKKVSGE
+264 EFFKFVNTEAKDSAK
-279 TYYLL
+279 TYYKLNREE
-284 DADAGTI
+284 GTI
-291 KVSDDGNWKLKAGAE
+291 KVSDDGNWELIKE
-306 LPYFKNRYDKSGNQN
+306 LPDFNNRYDISGKRN
-321 RFGIAYVVPEDSHG
+321 RFGLAYVVLVDDNQIKITKRYADRDCTVENEDG
-335 MTVTERYDADYSTKN
+335 MYYFKYTKDAAGTNYRY
-350 ESGLFY
+350 
-356 YEYDFV
+356 
-362 TATEAGVEYFYRVGA
+362 GA
-377 AVRTKIQDATGTEP
+377 AIRTKIEGTDP
-391 AKYAEIIEWRGYV
+391 AQYKEVIEWRGYV
-404 ETTKADYFEAEPWK
+404 EATDGFVNTTPE
-418 TYGYSRDGKVTDE
+418 TYGYSSPAQYEKE
-431 ELREHPSTDSLARYA
+431 ELVKQENPDLIICA

-511 GDIMKVVSDTTAE
+511 GDIMKVVSVTTAE

-536 LSAGKEYSGTFI
+536 LSAGKEYKGTFI
-548 TAKYRDKTVDEDKT
+548 TAKDGDKTVY
-562 VFLVKYKDGLTGF
+562 LVKYKDGLAGF

-587 RVVVELAKKT
+587 GVVVALSEKT

-602 TVGIDD
+602 NSGIDD
-608 LINTARLSDVMDIDG
+608 LINDALLYDVMDIDG
-623 DVFVSGDD
+623 DVFVEDTTG
-631 FLSIPKE
+631 E
-638 FVLDVDAKN
+638 FVLDVDTAGK
-647 ENGFFRLAAKGEK
+647 NGFFRLAQTGES
-660 AEYKRVY
+660 ATHKRVY
-667 EGDGN
+667 EGASN

-716 ADTGRKKYISLT
+716 ADIGNTSVRKYISLA
-728 DVYVDPVY
+728 DVYSAP
-736 EATEYAGTF
+736 EYAGTF
-745 NVGYVDTDPD
+745 NVGYVENDPD
-755 TDIKFVRARGTIE
+755 TDIKFVRATGTIV

-821 KATGF
+821 KATDF
-826 DAAVATSYDKIGQHV
+826 DAAVALSHDKIGQHV

-887 HGVAEANGAYF
+887 HGVAEADGAYF

-911 RYKFDGETATVYY
+911 RYKFDGETATEYY
-924 ACIYNGESDKIL
+924 ACIYDGESDKIL

-982 ISSIEAEVSD
+982 ISSIEAEVTD
-992 KIKVAT
+992 KIKDAT
-998 LRDLN
+998 LRELN
-1003 KWGNLGLKETDDELK
+1003 AWGNLGLTEEELNK
-1018 KKVYYNGATIEV
+1018 TVKVTGEKV
-1030 GDMKAVEFLIF
+1030 GEMKAADFIRIAIRF
-1041 AIKALPTL
+1041 ATE

>member
-105 DDKSREMLDAMK
+105 DDKSRETLGAMK

-141 KADIDTTSGL
+141 KTGIDTTTGL

-219 LEDVL
+219 FEDVL
-224 PDFDRDFYAEWDYQ
+224 PDFDRDFYAEWD
-238 NNTAVLYRRSRAQ
+238 NTGAVLYKKESGGEIKLKQ
-251 FSPKTLIAANGTS
+251 LIEADGTS
-264 ECFEYVSNDKKVSGE
+264 EFFKFVNTEAKDPAK
-279 TYYLL
+279 TYYKLNREE
-284 DADAGTI
+284 GTI
-291 KVSDDGNWKLKAGAE
+291 KVSDDGNWELIKE
-306 LPYFKNRYDKSGNQN
+306 LPDFNNRYDISGKRN
-321 RFGIAYVVPEDSHG
+321 RFGLAYVVLVDDNQIKITKRYADRDCTVENEDG
-335 MTVTERYDADYSTKN
+335 MYYFKYTKDAAGTNYRY
-350 ESGLFY
+350 
-356 YEYDFV
+356 
-362 TATEAGVEYFYRVGA
+362 GA
-377 AVRTKIQDATGTEP
+377 AIRTKIEGTDP
-391 AKYAEIIEWRGYV
+391 AQYKEVIEWRGYV
-404 ETTKADYFEAEPWK
+404 EATDGFVNTTPE
-418 TYGYSRDGKVTDE
+418 TYGYSSPAQYEKE
-431 ELREHPSTDSLARYA
+431 ELVKQETPDLIICA

-511 GDIMKVVSDTTAE
+511 GDIMKVVSVTTAE

-536 LSAGKEYSGTFI
+536 LSEGKEYEGTFI
-548 TAKYRDKTVDEDKT
+548 TAFSPKEGNKKVY
-562 VFLVKYKDGLTGF
+562 LVKYKDGLDGF
-575 GDRYNITEKASN
+575 DRYNIIEKASN
-587 RVVVELAKKT
+587 RVVVALADKT

-602 TVGIDD
+602 TAGIDD
-608 LINTARLSDVMDIDG
+608 LINTARLSDVMDVDG
-623 DVFVSGDD
+623 DVFV
-631 FLSIPKE
+631 
-638 FVLDVDAKN
+638 LDSTADAKFILDLDAHG
-647 ENGFFRLAAKGEK
+647 ENGFFRLATADDTAKDK
-660 AEYKRVY
+660 YKRVY

-672 AVVKKLSTIGVNNIA
+672 AVVKKLSTIGVNKIA
-687 ARMDAV
+687 ARMDDV
-693 VNSTLLKEV
+693 VNRTLLKEV

-716 ADTGRKKYISLT
+716 ADIDNTSRRKYISLA
-728 DVYVDPVY
+728 DVYSAPV
-736 EATEYAGTF
+736 ASEYAGTF
-745 NVGYVDTDPD
+745 NVGYVETDPD
-755 TDIKFVRARGTIE
+755 TDIKFVRARGTI
-768 AGVTQY
+768 ATGVTQY

-797 TGVDEVV
+797 TDVDEVV

-821 KATGF
+821 KATDF
-826 DAAVATSYDKIGQHV
+826 AAAVTISNEKIGQEV

-866 DKEQDGTPVNDHIK
+866 DKEQDGTPVGDHIK

-887 HGVAEANGAYF
+887 HGVAETNGAYF

-998 LRDLN
+998 LRELN
-1003 KWGNLGLKETDDELK
+1003 AWGNLGMSETTLD
-1018 KKVYYNGATIEV
+1018 
-1030 GDMKAVEFLIF
+1030 
-1041 AIKALPTL
+1041 AIKAANGGEDLKASEFFKGLKVGVDATGKPTMIYFSLS

>member
-105 DDKSREMLDAMK
+105 DDKSRETLGALK
-117 VADVFKDNN
+117 VADVFKDDN

-141 KADIDTTSGL
+141 KTGIDTTTGL

-174 SLEINEMTI
+174 SLEIDEMTI

-219 LEDVL
+219 FEDVL
-224 PDFDRDFYAEWDYQ
+224 PDFDRDLYTEWDYQ

-251 FSPKTLIAANGTS
+251 FPQKTLIAANGTS
-264 ECFEYVSNDKKVSGE
+264 EYFEYVSNDKKVSGE

-291 KVSDDGNWKLKAGAE
+291 KVSDAGNWKLKAGAE

-431 ELREHPSTDSLARYA
+431 ELTEYSSTDSLVRYA
-446 LVHVGK
+446 LMHVGK

-511 GDIMKVVSDTTAE
+511 GDIMKVVSVTTAE
-524 KATDGA
+524 KATDGE

-536 LSAGKEYSGTFI
+536 LSAGKEYKGTFI
-548 TAKYRDKTVDEDKT
+548 TAKDGDKTVY
-562 VFLVKYKDGLTGF
+562 LVKYKDGLAGF

-587 RVVVELAKKT
+587 GVVVALSEKT

-602 TVGIDD
+602 TAGIDD
-608 LINTARLSDVMDIDG
+608 LVNAARLSDVMDVDG
-623 DVFVSGDD
+623 DVFV
-631 FLSIPKE
+631 
-638 FVLDVDAKN
+638 LDSTADAKFILDEDAHG
-647 ENGFFRLAAKGEK
+647 ENGFFRLAAAGETT
-660 AEYKRVY
+660 EYKRVY

-672 AVVKKLSTIGVNNIA
+672 AVIKKLSTIGVNNIA
-687 ARMDAV
+687 ARMDDV

-702 VKVKE
+702 VEVKE
-707 RYKLRVATA
+707 RYKLKVATA
-716 ADTGRKKYISLT
+716 ADIGNTSVRKYISLA
-728 DVYVDPVY
+728 DVYA
-736 EATEYAGTF
+736 ATDYAGTF
-745 NVGYVDTDPD
+745 NVGYVESDPD
-755 TDIKFVRARGTIE
+755 TDIKFVRATGTI
-768 AGVTQY
+768 ATGVTQY

-821 KATGF
+821 KAADF

-887 HGVAEANGAYF
+887 HGVAETDGAYF
-898 KYNGNLYKLSDYK
+898 KYKGNLYKLSDYK
-911 RYKFDGETATVYY
+911 RYKFDGETAAEYY
-924 ACIYNGESDKIL
+924 ACIYEGESDKIL

-969 DKNSVLYGLGNSK
+969 DKNSILYGLGNSK

-1030 GDMKAVEFLIF
+1030 GNMKAVEFLIL
-1041 AIKALPTL
+1041 AIKALPPTL

>member
-13 LGLVVGVLLVGG
+13 LGIVVGVLLVGG

-105 DDKSREMLDAMK
+105 DDKSRETLGALK
-117 VADVFKDNN
+117 VADVFKDDN

-141 KADIDTTSGL
+141 KTGIDTTTGL

-219 LEDVL
+219 FEDVL
-224 PDFDRDFYAEWDYQ
+224 PDFDRDFYAEWDK
-238 NNTAVLYRRSRAQ
+238 TGAVLYKKESGGEIKLKQ
-251 FSPKTLIAANGTS
+251 LIEADGTS
-264 ECFEYVSNDKKVSGE
+264 EFFKFVNTEAKDPAK
-279 TYYLL
+279 TYYKLNREE
-284 DADAGTI
+284 GTI
-291 KVSDDGNWKLKAGAE
+291 KVSDDGNWE
-306 LPYFKNRYDKSGNQN
+306 LIKDLPDFNNRYDISGKRN
-321 RFGIAYVVPEDSHG
+321 RFGLAYVVLVDDNQIKITKRYADRDCTVENEDG
-335 MTVTERYDADYSTKN
+335 MYYFKYTKDAAGTNYRY
-350 ESGLFY
+350 
-356 YEYDFV
+356 
-362 TATEAGVEYFYRVGA
+362 GA
-377 AVRTKIQDATGTEP
+377 AIRTKIEGTDP
-391 AKYAEIIEWRGYV
+391 AQYKEVIAWRGYV
-404 ETTKADYFEAEPWK
+404 EATDGFVNTTPE
-418 TYGYSRDGKVTDE
+418 TYGYSSPAQYEKE
-431 ELREHPSTDSLARYA
+431 ELVKQENPDLIICA

-474 MKLGQVIEITDDSA
+474 MKLGQVIEITDASA

-511 GDIMKVVSDTTAE
+511 GDIMKVVSVTTAE
-524 KATDGA
+524 KATDGE

-536 LSAGKEYSGTFI
+536 LSAGKEYKGTFI
-548 TAKYRDKTVDEDKT
+548 TAKEGDKTVY
-562 VFLVKYKDGLTGF
+562 LVKYKDGLIGF

-587 RVVVELAKKT
+587 GVVVALADKT

-602 TVGIDD
+602 TAGIDD
-608 LINTARLSDVMDIDG
+608 LVNTARLSDVMDVDG
-623 DVFVSGDD
+623 DVFV
-631 FLSIPKE
+631 
-638 FVLDVDAKN
+638 LDSTADAKFILDLDAHG
-647 ENGFFRLAAKGEK
+647 ENGFFRLAAAGET

-687 ARMDAV
+687 ARMDDV

-702 VKVKE
+702 VEVKE
-707 RYKLRVATA
+707 RYKLKVATA
-716 ADTGRKKYISLT
+716 ADIGNTSVRKYISLA
-728 DVYVDPVY
+728 DVYAAPD
-736 EATEYAGTF
+736 YAGTF
-745 NVGYVDTDPD
+745 NVGYVETDPD
-755 TDIKFVRARGTIE
+755 TDIKFVRARGTIA

-804 NGATLSDVLEID
+804 NRATLSDVLEID

-821 KATGF
+821 KAADF
-826 DAAVATSYDKIGQHV
+826 DAAVATSHDKIGQHV

-853 GYVRNNNGDYVYL
+853 GYVRNNNGDYVLLSSGYYKPTARF
-866 DKEQDGTPVNDHIK
+866 DKTGESYTSSSDGEWFQI
-880 FGTLYNE
+880 GTEWHNM
-887 HGVAEANGAYF
+887 N
-898 KYNGNLYKLSDYK
+898 DYK
-911 RYKFDGETATVYY
+911 RFKFDGETAAEYY
-924 ACIYNGESDKIL
+924 ACIYDGESDKIL

-969 DKNSVLYGLGNSK
+969 DTNSILYGLGNSK

-998 LRDLN
+998 LRELN
-1003 KWGNLGLKETDDELK
+1003 AWGNLGMSETTLD
-1018 KKVYYNGATIEV
+1018 
-1030 GDMKAVEFLIF
+1030 
-1041 AIKALPTL
+1041 AIKVANGGEDLTASEFFKGLKVGVDATGKPIIYFSLS

>member
-105 DDKSREMLDAMK
+105 DDKSRETLGALK
-117 VADVFKDNN
+117 VADVFKDDN

-141 KADIDTTSGL
+141 KTGIDTTTGL

-174 SLEINEMTI
+174 SLELNEMTI

-219 LEDVL
+219 FEDVL
-224 PDFDRDFYAEWDYQ
+224 PDFDRDLYTEWDYQ

-251 FSPKTLIAANGTS
+251 FPQKTLIAANGTS
-264 ECFEYVSNDKKVSGE
+264 EYFEYVSNDKKVSGE

-362 TATEAGVEYFYRVGA
+362 TTTEAGVEYFYRVGA

-431 ELREHPSTDSLARYA
+431 ELQEHPSTDSLVRYA
-446 LVHVGK
+446 LMHVGK

-457 KALADETLNTLD
+457 KVLADETLNTLD
-469 GAIGD
+469 SAIGD

-511 GDIMKVVSDTTAE
+511 GDIMKVVSVTTAE
-524 KATDGA
+524 KATDGE

-536 LSAGKEYSGTFI
+536 LSAGKEYKGTFI
-548 TAKYRDKTVDEDKT
+548 TAKDGDKTVY
-562 VFLVKYKDGLTGF
+562 LVKYKDGLAGF

-587 RVVVELAKKT
+587 GVVVALADKT

-602 TVGIDD
+602 TAGIDD
-608 LINTARLSDVMDIDG
+608 LVNAARLSDVMDVDG
-623 DVFVSGDD
+623 DVFV
-631 FLSIPKE
+631 
-638 FVLDVDAKN
+638 LDSTADAKFILDEDANN
-647 ENGFFRLAAKGEK
+647 ENGFFRLAAAGET

-687 ARMDAV
+687 ARMDDV

-702 VKVKE
+702 VEVKE
-707 RYKLRVATA
+707 RYKLKVATA
-716 ADTGRKKYISLT
+716 ADKGNTSVRKYISLA
-728 DVYVDPVY
+728 DVYAAP
-736 EATEYAGTF
+736 EYAGTF
-745 NVGYVDTDPD
+745 NVGYVETDPD
-755 TDIKFVRARGTIE
+755 TDIKFVRARGTIA

-804 NGATLSDVLEID
+804 NRATLSDVLEID

-821 KATGF
+821 KAADF
-826 DAAVATSYDKIGQHV
+826 DAAVATSHDKIGQHV

-853 GYVRNNNGDYVYL
+853 GYVRNNNGDYVLLSSGYYKPTARF
-866 DKEQDGTPVNDHIK
+866 DKTGESYTSSPDGEWFQI
-880 FGTLYNE
+880 GTEWHNM
-887 HGVAEANGAYF
+887 N
-898 KYNGNLYKLSDYK
+898 DYK
-911 RYKFDGETATVYY
+911 RFKFDGETAAEYY
-924 ACIYNGESDKIL
+924 ACIYDGESDKIL

-969 DKNSVLYGLGNSK
+969 DTNSILYGLGNSK

-998 LRDLN
+998 LGELN
-1003 KWGNLGLKETDDELK
+1003 AWGNLGLTEAELNK
-1018 KKVYYNGATIEV
+1018 TIAGV
-1030 GDMKAVEFLIF
+1030 PIGNMKAVEFIRYV
-1041 AIKALPTL
+1041 ISTLP

>member
-105 DDKSREMLDAMK
+105 DDKSRETLGALK
-117 VADVFKDNN
+117 VADVFKDDN

-141 KADIDTTSGL
+141 KTGIDTTTGL

-174 SLEINEMTI
+174 SLELNEMTI

-207 IGDLNSAINNIK
+207 IGDLNSAINDIK
-219 LEDVL
+219 FEDVL
-224 PDFDRDFYAEWDYQ
+224 PDFDRDLYTEWDYQ

-251 FSPKTLIAANGTS
+251 FPQKTLIAANGTS
-264 ECFEYVSNDKKVSGE
+264 EYFEYVSNDKKVSGE

-291 KVSDDGNWKLKAGAE
+291 KVSDAGNWKLKAGAE

-377 AVRTKIQDATGTEP
+377 AVRTKIQDATGSEP

-431 ELREHPSTDSLARYA
+431 ELTEYSSTDSLVRYA
-446 LVHVGK
+446 LMHVGK

-511 GDIMKVVSDTTAE
+511 GDIMKVVSVTTAE
-524 KATDGA
+524 KATDGE

-536 LSAGKEYSGTFI
+536 LSAGKEYKGTFI
-548 TAKYRDKTVDEDKT
+548 TAKDGDKTVY
-562 VFLVKYKDGLTGF
+562 LVKYKDGLAGF

-587 RVVVELAKKT
+587 GVVVALADKT

-602 TVGIDD
+602 TAGIDD
-608 LINTARLSDVMDIDG
+608 LVNTARLSDVMDVDG
-623 DVFVSGDD
+623 DVFV
-631 FLSIPKE
+631 
-638 FVLDVDAKN
+638 LDSTADAKFILDKDAHG
-647 ENGFFRLAAKGEK
+647 ENGFFRLAAAGET

-672 AVVKKLSTIGVNNIA
+672 AVIKKLSTIGVNNIA
-687 ARMDAV
+687 ARMDDV

-702 VKVKE
+702 VEVKE

-716 ADTGRKKYISLT
+716 AEIANTSVRKYISLAN
-728 DVYVDPVY
+728 VYAAP
-736 EATEYAGTF
+736 EYAGTF
-745 NVGYVDTDPD
+745 NVGYVETDPD

-804 NGATLSDVLEID
+804 NRATLSDVLEID

-821 KATGF
+821 KAADF
-826 DAAVATSYDKIGQHV
+826 DAAVATSHDKIGQHV

-853 GYVRNNNGDYVYL
+853 GYIRNNNGDYVLLSSGYYKPTARF
-866 DKEQDGTPVNDHIK
+866 DKTGESYTSSPDGEWFQI
-880 FGTLYNE
+880 GTEWHNM
-887 HGVAEANGAYF
+887 N
-898 KYNGNLYKLSDYK
+898 DYK
-911 RYKFDGETATVYY
+911 RFKFDGETAAEYY
-924 ACIYNGESDKIL
+924 ACIYDGESDKIL

-969 DKNSVLYGLGNSK
+969 DTNSILYGLGNSK

-998 LRDLN
+998 LGELN
-1003 KWGNLGLKETDDELK
+1003 AWGNLGLTEAELNK
-1018 KKVYYNGATIEV
+1018 TIAGV
-1030 GDMKAVEFLIF
+1030 PIGNMKAVEFIRYV
-1041 AIKALPTL
+1041 ISTLP

>member
-105 DDKSREMLDAMK
+105 DDKSRETLGALK
-117 VADVFKDNN
+117 VADVFKDDN

-141 KADIDTTSGL
+141 KTGIDTTTGL

-196 GGVLDTVANVK
+196 GGELDTVANVK

-219 LEDVL
+219 FEDVL
-224 PDFDRDFYAEWDYQ
+224 PDFDRDLYTEWDYQ

-251 FSPKTLIAANGTS
+251 FPQKTLIAANGTS
-264 ECFEYVSNDKKVSGE
+264 EYFEYVSNDKKVSGE

-291 KVSDDGNWKLKAGAE
+291 KVSDAGNWKLKAGAE

-321 RFGIAYVVPEDSHG
+321 RFGVAYVVPVDKNG
-335 MTVTERYDADYSTKN
+335 MTVTERFSDNACTVSD

-431 ELREHPSTDSLARYA
+431 ELQEHPSTDSLVRYA
-446 LVHVGK
+446 LMHVGK

-511 GDIMKVVSDTTAE
+511 GDIMKVVSVTTAE
-524 KATDGA
+524 KATDGE

-536 LSAGKEYSGTFI
+536 LSAGKEYKGTFI
-548 TAKYRDKTVDEDKT
+548 TAKDGDKTVY
-562 VFLVKYKDGLTGF
+562 LVKYKDGLAGF

-587 RVVVELAKKT
+587 GVVVALADKT

-602 TVGIDD
+602 TAGIDD
-608 LINTARLSDVMDIDG
+608 LVNTARLSDVMDVDG
-623 DVFVSGDD
+623 DVFV
-631 FLSIPKE
+631 
-638 FVLDVDAKN
+638 LDSTADAKFILDEDANN
-647 ENGFFRLAAKGEK
+647 ENGFFRLAAAGET

-687 ARMDAV
+687 ARMDDV

-702 VKVKE
+702 VEVKE
-707 RYKLRVATA
+707 RYKLKVATA
-716 ADTGRKKYISLT
+716 AEIGNTSVRKYISLA
-728 DVYVDPVY
+728 DVYAAP
-736 EATEYAGTF
+736 EYAGTF
-745 NVGYVDTDPD
+745 NVGYVETVPD
-755 TDIKFVRARGTIE
+755 TDIKFVRATGTIA

-821 KATGF
+821 KAADF
-826 DAAVATSYDKIGQHV
+826 DAAVATSHEKIGQHV

-853 GYVRNNNGDYVYL
+853 GYVRNNNGDYVLLSSGYYKPTARF
-866 DKEQDGTPVNDHIK
+866 DKTGGSYTSSPDGEWFQI
-880 FGTLYNE
+880 GTEWHNM
-887 HGVAEANGAYF
+887 N
-898 KYNGNLYKLSDYK
+898 DYK
-911 RYKFDGETATVYY
+911 RFKFDGETASEYY
-924 ACIYNGESDKIL
+924 ACIYDGESDKIL

-969 DKNSVLYGLGNSK
+969 DTNSILYGLGNSK

-998 LRDLN
+998 LRELN
-1003 KWGNLGLKETDDELK
+1003 AWGNLGMSE
-1018 KKVYYNGATIEV
+1018 ATL
-1030 GDMKAVEFLIF
+1030 D
-1041 AIKALPTL
+1041 AIKVANGGEDLTASEFFKGLKVGVDATGKPIIYFSLS

>member
-105 DDKSREMLDAMK
+105 DDKSREALGALK
-117 VADVFKDNN
+117 VADVFKDDN

-141 KADIDTTSGL
+141 KTGIDTTTGL

-219 LEDVL
+219 FEDVL
-224 PDFDRDFYAEWDYQ
+224 PDFDRDLYTEWDYQ

-251 FSPKTLIAANGTS
+251 FPQKTLIAANGTS
-264 ECFEYVSNDKKVSGE
+264 EYFEYVSNDKKVSGE

-321 RFGIAYVVPEDSHG
+321 RFGVAYVVPEDSHG

-431 ELREHPSTDSLARYA
+431 ELQEHPSTDSLARYA
-446 LVHVGK
+446 LMHVGK

-511 GDIMKVVSDTTAE
+511 GDIMKVVSVTTAE
-524 KATDGA
+524 KATDGE

-536 LSAGKEYSGTFI
+536 LSAGKEYKGTFI
-548 TAKYRDKTVDEDKT
+548 TAKDGDKTVY
-562 VFLVKYKDGLTGF
+562 LVKYKDGLAGF

-587 RVVVELAKKT
+587 GVVVALADKT

-602 TVGIDD
+602 TAGIDD
-608 LINTARLSDVMDIDG
+608 LINTARLSDVMDVDG
-623 DVFVSGDD
+623 DVFV
-631 FLSIPKE
+631 
-638 FVLDVDAKN
+638 LDSTADAKFILDEDANN
-647 ENGFFRLAAKGEK
+647 ENGFFRLAAAGET

-687 ARMDAV
+687 ARMDDV

-702 VKVKE
+702 VEVKE
-707 RYKLRVATA
+707 RYKLKVATA
-716 ADTGRKKYISLT
+716 ADIGNTSVRKYISLA
-728 DVYVDPVY
+728 DVYAAPD
-736 EATEYAGTF
+736 YAGTF
-745 NVGYVDTDPD
+745 NVGYVETDPD
-755 TDIKFVRARGTIE
+755 TDIKFVRARGTIA

-804 NGATLSDVLEID
+804 NRESLSDVLEID

-821 KATGF
+821 KAADF
-826 DAAVATSYDKIGQHV
+826 DAAVALSHDKIGQHV

-853 GYVRNNNGDYVYL
+853 GYVRNNNGDYVLLSSGYYKPTARF
-866 DKEQDGTPVNDHIK
+866 DKTGGSYTSSPDGEWFQI
-880 FGTLYNE
+880 GTEWHNM
-887 HGVAEANGAYF
+887 N
-898 KYNGNLYKLSDYK
+898 DYK
-911 RYKFDGETATVYY
+911 RFKFDGETAAEYY
-924 ACIYNGESDKIL
+924 ACIYDGESDKIL

-969 DKNSVLYGLGNSK
+969 DTNSILYGLGNSK

-998 LRDLN
+998 LRELN
-1003 KWGNLGLKETDDELK
+1003 AWGNLGMSE
-1018 KKVYYNGATIEV
+1018 ATL
-1030 GDMKAVEFLIF
+1030 D
-1041 AIKALPTL
+1041 AIKVANGGEDLTASEFFKGLNARFVDGKLEIYFKFE

>member
-105 DDKSREMLDAMK
+105 DDKSRETLGALK
-117 VADVFKDNN
+117 VADVFKDDN

-141 KADIDTTSGL
+141 KTGIDTTTGL

-174 SLEINEMTI
+174 SLELNEMTI

-207 IGDLNSAINNIK
+207 IGDLNSAINDIK
-219 LEDVL
+219 FEDVL
-224 PDFDRDFYAEWDYQ
+224 PDFDRDLYTEWDYQ

-264 ECFEYVSNDKKVSGE
+264 EYFEYVSNDKKVSGE

-291 KVSDDGNWKLKAGAE
+291 KVSDAGNWKLKAGAE

-431 ELREHPSTDSLARYA
+431 ELQEHPSTDSLARYA
-446 LVHVGK
+446 LMHVGK

-511 GDIMKVVSDTTAE
+511 GDIMKVVSVTTAE

-536 LSAGKEYSGTFI
+536 LSAGKEYKGTFI
-548 TAKYRDKTVDEDKT
+548 TAKDGDKTVY
-562 VFLVKYKDGLTGF
+562 LVKYKDGLAFT

-587 RVVVELAKKT
+587 GVVVALSEKT

-602 TVGIDD
+602 TAGIDD
-608 LINTARLSDVMDIDG
+608 LVNAARLSSVMDIDG

-631 FLSIPKE
+631 FPSIPKE
-638 FVLDVDAKN
+638 YVLDGTDR
-647 ENGFFRLAAKGEK
+647 NGFFRLAAAGET

-687 ARMDAV
+687 ARMDDV

-702 VKVKE
+702 VEVKE
-707 RYKLRVATA
+707 RYKLKVATA
-716 ADTGRKKYISLT
+716 ADIGNTSVRKYISLA
-728 DVYVDPVY
+728 DVYAAP
-736 EATEYAGTF
+736 EYAGTF
-745 NVGYVDTDPD
+745 NVGYVETDPD

-768 AGVTQY
+768 ASVTQY

-821 KATGF
+821 KATDF
-826 DAAVATSYDKIGQHV
+826 DAAVALSHDKIGQHV

-853 GYVRNNNGDYVYL
+853 GYVRNNNGDYVLLSSGYYKPTARF
-866 DKEQDGTPVNDHIK
+866 DKTGGSYTSSPDGEWFQI
-880 FGTLYNE
+880 GTEWHNM
-887 HGVAEANGAYF
+887 N
-898 KYNGNLYKLSDYK
+898 DYK
-911 RYKFDGETATVYY
+911 RFKFDGETAAEYY
-924 ACIYNGESDKIL
+924 ACIYDGESDKIL

-969 DKNSVLYGLGNSK
+969 DTNSILYGLGNSK

-992 KIKVAT
+992 KIKDAT
-998 LRDLN
+998 LRELN
-1003 KWGNLGLKETDDELK
+1003 TWGNLGMSE
-1018 KKVYYNGATIEV
+1018 ATL
-1030 GDMKAVEFLIF
+1030 D
-1041 AIKALPTL
+1041 AIKVANGGEDLTASEFFKGLNARFVDGKLEIYFKFE

>member
-25 TIAGVVYYAVAAVSV
+25 TIAGVVYYAVAAVSI
-40 NDVENYTKQE
+40 NDVEKYTKQE
-50 FTFIDKDAEIRNK
+50 FTFIDKDAEIRSK

-105 DDKSREMLDAMK
+105 DDKSRETLGALK
-117 VADVFKDNN
+117 VADVFKDDN

-141 KADIDTTSGL
+141 KTGIDTTTGL
-151 ASKPIVQEHISEPVI
+151 ASKPLVQEHISEPVI

-174 SLEINEMTI
+174 SLELNEMTI

-219 LEDVL
+219 FEDVL
-224 PDFDRDFYAEWDYQ
+224 PDFDRDFYAEWD
-238 NNTAVLYRRSRAQ
+238 NTGAVLYKKESGGEIKLKQ
-251 FSPKTLIAANGTS
+251 LIEADGTS
-264 ECFEYVSNDKKVSGE
+264 EFFKFVNTEAKDPAK
-279 TYYLL
+279 TYYKLNREE
-284 DADAGTI
+284 GTI
-291 KVSDDGNWKLKAGAE
+291 KVSDDGNWELIKE
-306 LPYFKNRYDKSGNQN
+306 LPDFNNRYDISGKRN
-321 RFGIAYVVPEDSHG
+321 RFGLAYVVLVDDNQIKITKRYADRDCTIENEDG
-335 MTVTERYDADYSTKN
+335 MYYFKYTKDAAGTNYRY
-350 ESGLFY
+350 
-356 YEYDFV
+356 
-362 TATEAGVEYFYRVGA
+362 GA
-377 AVRTKIQDATGTEP
+377 AIRTKIEGTDP
-391 AKYAEIIEWRGYV
+391 AQYKEVIEWRGYV
-404 ETTKADYFEAEPWK
+404 EATDGFVNTTPE
-418 TYGYSRDGKVTDE
+418 TYGYSSPAQYEKE
-431 ELREHPSTDSLARYA
+431 ELVKQETPDLIICA

-511 GDIMKVVSDTTAE
+511 GDIMKVVSVTTAE

-536 LSAGKEYSGTFI
+536 LSAGKEYKGTFI
-548 TAKYRDKTVDEDKT
+548 TAKDGDKDVY
-562 VFLVKYKDGLTGF
+562 LVKYKDGLVGF
-575 GDRYNITEKASN
+575 GDRYNIREKASN
-587 RVVVELAKKT
+587 GVVVALADKT

-602 TVGIDD
+602 TAGIDD
-608 LINTARLSDVMDIDG
+608 LINTALLSGVMDIDG
-623 DVFVSGDD
+623 DVFVSD
-631 FLSIPKE
+631 STA
-638 FVLDVDAKN
+638 DAKFILDEDAHG
-647 ENGFFRLAAKGEK
+647 ENGFFRLAAAGET

-687 ARMDAV
+687 ARMDDV

-702 VKVKE
+702 VEVKE
-707 RYKLRVATA
+707 RYKLKVATA
-716 ADTGRKKYISLT
+716 TEIGDTSVRKYISLADVSAAT
-728 DVYVDPVY
+728 D
-736 EATEYAGTF
+736 YAGTF
-745 NVGYVDTDPD
+745 NVGYVETDPD
-755 TDIKFVRARGTIE
+755 TDIKFVRATGTISE
-768 AGVTQY
+768 GVTQY

-804 NGATLSDVLEID
+804 NNAKLSDVLEID

-821 KATGF
+821 KATDF
-826 DAAVATSYDKIGQHV
+826 DEAVAISHDKIGQSV

-853 GYVRNNNGDYVYL
+853 GYVRNNNGDYVRL
-866 DKEQDGTPVNDHIK
+866 SSG
-880 FGTLYNE
+880 
-887 HGVAEANGAYF
+887 YF
-898 KYNGNLYKLSDYK
+898 KPTSRFNKIGGSYTSSPDGEWFQIGTEWHNMNDYK
-911 RYKFDGETATVYY
+911 RYKFDGENEEYY
-924 ACIYNGESDKIL
+924 ACIYDGESDKIL

-969 DKNSVLYGLGNSK
+969 DENSVLYGLGNSK

-992 KIKVAT
+992 KIKDAT
-998 LRDLN
+998 LRELN
-1003 KWGNLGLKETDDELK
+1003 TWGNLGLTDEELNK
-1018 KKVYYNGATIEV
+1018 TVKGTSIKA
-1030 GDMKAVEFLIF
+1030 GDMKAADFIRI
-1041 AIKALPTL
+1041 AISLATE

>member
-40 NDVENYTKQE
+40 NDVEKYTKQE

-105 DDKSREMLDAMK
+105 DDKSRETLGALK
-117 VADVFKDNN
+117 VADVFKDDN

-141 KADIDTTSGL
+141 KTGIDTTTGL

-174 SLEINEMTI
+174 SLELNEMTI

-219 LEDVL
+219 FEDVL
-224 PDFDRDFYAEWDYQ
+224 PDFDRDFYAEWDK
-238 NNTAVLYRRSRAQ
+238 TGAVLYKKESGGEIKLKQ
-251 FSPKTLIAANGTS
+251 LIEADGTS
-264 ECFEYVSNDKKVSGE
+264 EFFKFVNTEAKDPAK
-279 TYYLL
+279 TYYKLNREE
-284 DADAGTI
+284 GTI
-291 KVSDDGNWKLKAGAE
+291 KVSDDGNWELIKE
-306 LPYFKNRYDKSGNQN
+306 LPDFNNRYDISGKRN
-321 RFGIAYVVPEDSHG
+321 RFGLAYVVLVDDNQIKITKRYADRDCTVENEDG
-335 MTVTERYDADYSTKN
+335 MYYFKYTKDAAGTNYRY
-350 ESGLFY
+350 
-356 YEYDFV
+356 
-362 TATEAGVEYFYRVGA
+362 GA
-377 AVRTKIQDATGTEP
+377 AIRTKIEGTDP
-391 AKYAEIIEWRGYV
+391 AQYKEVIEWRGYV
-404 ETTKADYFEAEPWK
+404 EATDGFVNTTPE
-418 TYGYSRDGKVTDE
+418 TYGYSSPAQYEKE
-431 ELREHPSTDSLARYA
+431 ELVKQENPDLIICA

-511 GDIMKVVSDTTAE
+511 GDIMKVVSVTTAE
-524 KATDGA
+524 KATDGE

-536 LSAGKEYSGTFI
+536 LSAGKEYKGTFI
-548 TAKYRDKTVDEDKT
+548 TAKDGDKTVY
-562 VFLVKYKDGLTGF
+562 LVKYKDGLAGF

-587 RVVVELAKKT
+587 GVVVALSEKT

-602 TVGIDD
+602 TAGIDD
-608 LINTARLSDVMDIDG
+608 LVNTARLSDVMDVDG
-623 DVFVSGDD
+623 DVFVSD
-631 FLSIPKE
+631 STA
-638 FVLDVDAKN
+638 DAKFILDEDANN
-647 ENGFFRLAAKGEK
+647 ENGFFRLAAAGET

-687 ARMDAV
+687 ARMDDV

-702 VKVKE
+702 VEVKE
-707 RYKLRVATA
+707 RYKLKVATA
-716 ADTGRKKYISLT
+716 ADIGNTSVRKYISLA
-728 DVYVDPVY
+728 DVYAAP
-736 EATEYAGTF
+736 EYAGTF
-745 NVGYVDTDPD
+745 NVGYVETDPD
-755 TDIKFVRARGTIE
+755 TDIKFVRATGTI
-768 AGVTQY
+768 AASVTQY

-821 KATGF
+821 KATDF
-826 DAAVATSYDKIGQHV
+826 DAAVALSHDKIGQHV

-853 GYVRNNNGDYVYL
+853 GYVRNNNGNYVLLSSGYYKPTARF
-866 DKEQDGTPVNDHIK
+866 DKTGESYTSSPDGEWFQI
-880 FGTLYNE
+880 GTEWHNM
-887 HGVAEANGAYF
+887 N
-898 KYNGNLYKLSDYK
+898 DYK
-911 RYKFDGETATVYY
+911 RFKFDGETASEYY
-924 ACIYNGESDKIL
+924 ACIYDGESDKIL

-969 DKNSVLYGLGNSK
+969 DTNSILYGLGNSK

-1030 GDMKAVEFLIF
+1030 GNMKAVEFLIL
-1041 AIKALPTL
+1041 AIKALPPTL

>member
-25 TIAGVVYYAVAAVSV
+25 TIAGVVYYAVAAVSI

-50 FTFIDKDAEIRNK
+50 FTFIDKDAEIRSK

-105 DDKSREMLDAMK
+105 DDKSRETLGALK
-117 VADVFKDNN
+117 VADVFKDDN

-141 KADIDTTSGL
+141 KTGIDTTTGL

-174 SLEINEMTI
+174 SLELNEMTI

-219 LEDVL
+219 FEDVL
-224 PDFDRDFYAEWDYQ
+224 PDFDRDFYAEWD
-238 NNTAVLYRRSRAQ
+238 NTGAVLYKKESGGEIKLKQ
-251 FSPKTLIAANGTS
+251 LIEADGTS
-264 ECFEYVSNDKKVSGE
+264 EFFKFVNTEAKDPAK
-279 TYYLL
+279 TYYKLNREE
-284 DADAGTI
+284 GTI
-291 KVSDDGNWKLKAGAE
+291 KVSDDGNWELIKE
-306 LPYFKNRYDKSGNQN
+306 LPDFNNRYDISGKRN
-321 RFGIAYVVPEDSHG
+321 RFGLAYVVLVDDNQIKITKRYADRDCTIENEDG
-335 MTVTERYDADYSTKN
+335 MYYFKYTKDAAGTNYRY
-350 ESGLFY
+350 
-356 YEYDFV
+356 
-362 TATEAGVEYFYRVGA
+362 GA
-377 AVRTKIQDATGTEP
+377 AIRTKIEGTDP
-391 AKYAEIIEWRGYV
+391 AQYKEVIEWRGYV
-404 ETTKADYFEAEPWK
+404 EATDGFVNTTPE
-418 TYGYSRDGKVTDE
+418 TYGYSSPAQYEKE
-431 ELREHPSTDSLARYA
+431 ELVKQETPDLIICA

-511 GDIMKVVSDTTAE
+511 GDIMKVVSVTTAE

-536 LSAGKEYSGTFI
+536 LSAGKEYKGTFI
-548 TAKYRDKTVDEDKT
+548 TAKDGDKDVY
-562 VFLVKYKDGLTGF
+562 LVKYKDGLVGF
-575 GDRYNITEKASN
+575 GDRYNIREKASN
-587 RVVVELAKKT
+587 GVVVALADKT

-602 TVGIDD
+602 TAGIDD
-608 LINTARLSDVMDIDG
+608 LINTALLSGVMDIDG
-623 DVFVSGDD
+623 DVFVSD
-631 FLSIPKE
+631 STA
-638 FVLDVDAKN
+638 DAKFILDEDAHG
-647 ENGFFRLAAKGEK
+647 ENGFFRLAAAGET

-687 ARMDAV
+687 ARMDDV

-702 VKVKE
+702 VEVKE
-707 RYKLRVATA
+707 RYKLKVATA
-716 ADTGRKKYISLT
+716 TEIGDTSVRKYISLADVSAAT
-728 DVYVDPVY
+728 D
-736 EATEYAGTF
+736 YAGTF
-745 NVGYVDTDPD
+745 NVGYVETDPD
-755 TDIKFVRARGTIE
+755 TDIKFVRATGTISE
-768 AGVTQY
+768 GVTQY

-804 NGATLSDVLEID
+804 NNAKLSDVLEID

-821 KATGF
+821 KATDF
-826 DAAVATSYDKIGQHV
+826 DEAVAISHDKIGQSV

-853 GYVRNNNGDYVYL
+853 GYVRNNNGDYVRL
-866 DKEQDGTPVNDHIK
+866 SSG
-880 FGTLYNE
+880 
-887 HGVAEANGAYF
+887 YF
-898 KYNGNLYKLSDYK
+898 KPTSRFNKIGGSYTSSPDGEWFQIGTEWHNMNDYK
-911 RYKFDGETATVYY
+911 RYKFDGENEEYY
-924 ACIYNGESDKIL
+924 ACIYDGESDKIL

-969 DKNSVLYGLGNSK
+969 DENSVLYGLGNSK

-992 KIKVAT
+992 KIKDAT
-998 LRDLN
+998 LRELN
-1003 KWGNLGLKETDDELK
+1003 TWGNLGMSE
-1018 KKVYYNGATIEV
+1018 ATL
-1030 GDMKAVEFLIF
+1030 D
-1041 AIKALPTL
+1041 AIKVANGGEDLTASEFFKGLNVRFVDGKLEIYFKFE

>member
-40 NDVENYTKQE
+40 NDVEKYTKQE

-105 DDKSREMLDAMK
+105 DDKSRETLGAMK

-141 KADIDTTSGL
+141 KTGIDTTSGL

-207 IGDLNSAINNIK
+207 IGDLNSAINSIK
-219 LEDVL
+219 FEDVL
-224 PDFDRDFYAEWDYQ
+224 PDFDRDFYAEWD
-238 NNTAVLYRRSRAQ
+238 NTGAVLYKKESGGEIKLKQ
-251 FSPKTLIAANGTS
+251 LIEADGTS
-264 ECFEYVSNDKKVSGE
+264 EFFKFVNTEAKDPAK
-279 TYYLL
+279 TYYKLNREE
-284 DADAGTI
+284 GTI
-291 KVSDDGNWKLKAGAE
+291 KVSDDGNWELIKE
-306 LPYFKNRYDKSGNQN
+306 LPDFNNRYDISGKRN
-321 RFGIAYVVPEDSHG
+321 RFGLAYVVLVDDNQIKITKRYANRDCTVENEDG
-335 MTVTERYDADYSTKN
+335 MYYFKYTKDAAGTNYRY
-350 ESGLFY
+350 
-356 YEYDFV
+356 
-362 TATEAGVEYFYRVGA
+362 GA
-377 AVRTKIQDATGTEP
+377 AIRTKIEGTDP
-391 AKYAEIIEWRGYV
+391 AQYKEVIEWRGYV
-404 ETTKADYFEAEPWK
+404 EATDGFVNTTPE
-418 TYGYSRDGKVTDE
+418 TYGYSSPAQYEKE
-431 ELREHPSTDSLARYA
+431 ELVKQETPDLIICA

-511 GDIMKVVSDTTAE
+511 GDIMKVVSVTTAE

-536 LSAGKEYSGTFI
+536 LSAGKEYKGTFI
-548 TAKYRDKTVDEDKT
+548 TAKDGDKTVY
-562 VFLVKYKDGLTGF
+562 LVKYKDGLTGF

-587 RVVVELAKKT
+587 GVVVALADKT

-602 TVGIDD
+602 TAGIDD
-608 LINTARLSDVMDIDG
+608 LVNAARLSSVMD
-623 DVFVSGDD
+623 
-631 FLSIPKE
+631 
-638 FVLDVDAKN
+638 
-647 ENGFFRLAAKGEK
+647 
-660 AEYKRVY
+660 
-667 EGDGN
+667 
-672 AVVKKLSTIGVNNIA
+672 
-687 ARMDAV
+687 
-693 VNSTLLKEV
+693 
-702 VKVKE
+702 
-707 RYKLRVATA
+707 
-716 ADTGRKKYISLT
+716 
-728 DVYVDPVY
+728 
-736 EATEYAGTF
+736 
-745 NVGYVDTDPD
+745 
-755 TDIKFVRARGTIE
+755 
-768 AGVTQY
+768 
-774 VIVDKASSGV
+774 
-784 LVGLQDKTIGTLS
+784 
-797 TGVDEVV
+797 
-804 NGATLSDVLEID
+804 ID

-821 KATGF
+821 KATDF
-826 DAAVATSYDKIGQHV
+826 DAAVALSHDKIGQHV

-887 HGVAEANGAYF
+887 HGVAEADGAYF

-911 RYKFDGETATVYY
+911 RYKFDGETATEYY

-992 KIKVAT
+992 KIKKAT

-1003 KWGNLGLKETDDELK
+1003 KWGNLGMSETTLD
-1018 KKVYYNGATIEV
+1018 
-1030 GDMKAVEFLIF
+1030 
-1041 AIKALPTL
+1041 AIKTANGGKDLTASEFFKGLKVGVDATTGKPIIYFSLS

>member
-105 DDKSREMLDAMK
+105 DDKSRETLGALK
-117 VADVFKDNN
+117 VADVFKDDN

-141 KADIDTTSGL
+141 KTGIDTTTGL

-219 LEDVL
+219 FEDVL
-224 PDFDRDFYAEWDYQ
+224 PDFDRDFYAEWDK
-238 NNTAVLYRRSRAQ
+238 TGAVLYKKESGGEIKLKQ
-251 FSPKTLIAANGTS
+251 LIEADGTS
-264 ECFEYVSNDKKVSGE
+264 EFFKFVNTEAKDPAK
-279 TYYLL
+279 TYYKLNREE
-284 DADAGTI
+284 GTI
-291 KVSDDGNWKLKAGAE
+291 KVSDDGNWELIKE
-306 LPYFKNRYDKSGNQN
+306 LPDFNNRYDISGKRN
-321 RFGIAYVVPEDSHG
+321 RFGLAYVVLVDDNQIKITKRYADRDCTVENEDG
-335 MTVTERYDADYSTKN
+335 MYYFKYTKDAAGTNYRY
-350 ESGLFY
+350 
-356 YEYDFV
+356 
-362 TATEAGVEYFYRVGA
+362 GA

-404 ETTKADYFEAEPWK
+404 ETTKTDYFEAEPWK

-431 ELREHPSTDSLARYA
+431 ELTEYSSTDSLVRYA
-446 LVHVGK
+446 LMHVGK

-511 GDIMKVVSDTTAE
+511 GDIMKVVSVTTAE
-524 KATDGA
+524 KATDGE

-536 LSAGKEYSGTFI
+536 LSAGKEYKGTFI
-548 TAKYRDKTVDEDKT
+548 TAKDGDKTVY
-562 VFLVKYKDGLTGF
+562 LVKYKDGLAGF

-587 RVVVELAKKT
+587 GVVVALADKT

-602 TVGIDD
+602 TAGIDD
-608 LINTARLSDVMDIDG
+608 LVNTARLSDVMDVDG
-623 DVFVSGDD
+623 DVFVEDTTG
-631 FLSIPKE
+631 E
-638 FVLDVDAKN
+638 FVLDVDTAGK
-647 ENGFFRLAAKGEK
+647 NGFFRLAAAGET

-687 ARMDAV
+687 ARMDNV

-702 VKVKE
+702 VEVKE
-707 RYKLRVATA
+707 RYKLKVATA
-716 ADTGRKKYISLT
+716 AEIADTSVRKYISLA
-728 DVYVDPVY
+728 DVYAAP
-736 EATEYAGTF
+736 EYAGTF
-745 NVGYVDTDPD
+745 NVGYVETAPD
-755 TDIKFVRARGTIE
+755 TDIKFVRATGTIA

-804 NGATLSDVLEID
+804 NRASLSDVLEID

-821 KATGF
+821 KATDF
-826 DAAVATSYDKIGQHV
+826 DAAVALSYAKIGQHV

-853 GYVRNNNGDYVYL
+853 GYVRNNNGDYVLLSSGYYKPTARF
-866 DKEQDGTPVNDHIK
+866 DKTGGSYTSSPDGEWFQI
-880 FGTLYNE
+880 GTEWHNM
-887 HGVAEANGAYF
+887 N
-898 KYNGNLYKLSDYK
+898 DYK
-911 RYKFDGETATVYY
+911 RFKFDGETAAEYY
-924 ACIYNGESDKIL
+924 ACIYDGESDKIL

-969 DKNSVLYGLGNSK
+969 DTNSILYGLGNSK

-998 LRDLN
+998 LRELN
-1003 KWGNLGLKETDDELK
+1003 TWGNLGLTEEELNKTVKGTTK
-1018 KKVYYNGATIEV
+1018 KV
-1030 GDMKAVEFLIF
+1030 GDMKAAEFLKLAIQF
-1041 AIKALPTL
+1041 ATNP